1 MTTKIIE
8 QYINHNGSW
17 VPYEPMIKRN
27 GIFESPENLW
37 VKYNGEHIN
46 NTWAVDFNVKG
57 REKHEL
63 IFRPKVGD
71 FVYSDKTWST
81 NLSETK
87 TCVGV
92 ITDVRSKDFDFIALQ
107 NVQSDY
113 WSSTNSLIPDVT
125 TETNTSLALCD
136 FAGKTN
142 SQNIILTK
150 PTEDTA
156 AHKCA
161 AYSTEGF
168 GAGSW
173 FLPSCGQWNVAR
185 LNRTIINGSI
195 SIAGGAIIGS
205 TIFWTSTQYN
215 KQAAWSAYWGDS
227 APSGYAKTNPCNS
240 RPFCTYE
247 YNPVPNGVYIYDKDD
262 NRYTKEEWALSG
274 KGTSD
279 VCGIGISTDTNSFMV
294 STAISAQSYPFGGRD
309 TLIPN
314 VPLLSSGIPISNLS
328 KATHGFIY
336 TDVII
341 SALGIDNALAAKYAK
356 TYAFGNGQSGYLPSF
371 GEVNILYSYR
381 TQVEEI
387 LRTLGL
393 YLWGSQYIQT
403 CTQFGPTNNAALYWQ
418 DGKSLQPVKNS
429 SFKVLPFTFL
439 PFQGSTEEGIYI
451 LDTDN
456 SLVTRSNWS
465 IENNNKAVGVVV
477 LLSKCQFVIAPTDNS
492 STQIW
497 SKGGAQD
504 VVPGV
509 TTTTEPLM
517 ARTTDYRGA
526 QNSSAIVAQYGN
538 TSDYAAG
545 WCQSFLFKNGERGYL
560 GSCSEWQEAYNNKAE
575 IDTCM
580 SLIGGTAI
588 ATDYYHWTSTQCNSS
603 SSWSMHWNKSDLNKS
618 LKGNV
623 RRVRAFAS
631 FNNKRTQIVQN
642 AKVIPNNSPSK
653 LKPTNESG
661 EATLRLRAG
670 KDSTFYVEHQDYV
683 PYSGIIENLSSDLSK
698 EVVLEQGATVNIT
711 VKENTESGNIVP
723 NALVRIQSE
732 DGVLDYI
739 TETTEGGMISTHLLN
754 GSYTFTIEKDGYSK
768 AVVTKDI
775 LDNINAITFVISKV
789 YNVTANVTKTSEPVP
804 DATVNVWEESQ
815 DSVISQILSEMGCV
829 LFKRTGDK
837 AGTFIRLDENTR
849 LKYFDGSVAKTD
861 GTEGDVMVYLPEYYY
876 HYENLGGAKFAYRFS
891 RVNLG
896 EDWIHVPA
904 SLIGAYKGY
913 VSSKK
918 LYSRSGVTPKGD
930 ISFNNATTYSESRG
944 TGYQIIDYYQHC
956 QIAMLFYA
964 KYRNR
969 HSQAVLGI
977 GGAEYNTK
985 TGGTDAL
992 GNRDTEKASSGWVNF
1007 RGIEGVFG
1015 GLEEYVKGV
1024 IINNNV
1030 WSITNLDN
1038 SVRTVK
1044 AYSSMGYISHIQAE
1058 KGPFFDV
1065 IPTSIQSQEQLGENY
1080 CAYYY
1085 TLGSEEIILSRSGA
1099 HAVEGNG
1106 SIAYTYANDTTTSIS
1121 YTKGSRL
1128 AFRGELTESKDVNSF
1143 KEIIAV

>member
-27 GIFESPENLW
+27 GVFESPENLW

-46 NTWAVDFNVKG
+46 NTWAVNFTVKG
-57 REKHEL
+57 NEKQEW
-63 IFRPKVGD
+63 IFRPKIGD
-71 FVYSDKTWST
+71 FVYSDKTWSSI
-81 NLSETK
+81 LSETK

-107 NVQSDY
+107 QTGDAV
-113 WSSTNSLIPDVT
+113 WATSSSIADVT
-125 TETNTSLALCD
+125 TETNISLAICD

-142 SQNIILTK
+142 SQNIILAK
-150 PTEDTA
+150 PAENTA

-168 GAGSW
+168 SAGSW
-173 FLPSCGQWNVAR
+173 FLPSCGQWNVFQ
-185 LNRTIINGSI
+185 LNKTKINASI
-195 SIAGGAIIGS
+195 SAAGGIIVS
-205 TIFWTSTQYN
+205 DETEYWTSTQYDADRSWTFDGGVLRVLV
-215 KQAAWSAYWGDS
+215 KRGLRSS
-227 APSGYAKTNPCNS
+227 H
-240 RPFCTYE
+240 PFCTYK
-247 YNPVPNGVYIYDKDD
+247 YNPVPNGVYIYDKDN
-262 NRYTKEEWALSG
+262 NRYTKEEWALSS
-274 KGTSD
+274 KEISD

-294 STAISAQSYPFGGRD
+294 STNKSGVNYAFGGQG
-309 TLIPN
+309 TLISN
-314 VPLLSSGIPISNLS
+314 VPMLDTDTTQNIYI
-328 KATHGFIY
+328 ATHGFIY

-341 SALGIDNALAAKYAK
+341 SQLGTGNAPAEEYAK
-356 TYAFGNGQSGYLPSF
+356 TYVFGNGQRGYLPSF
-371 GEVNILYSYR
+371 GELTTLYSYK

-387 LRTLGL
+387 LHTLGL
-393 YLWGSQYIQT
+393 SLWGDVSIQT
-403 CTQFGPTNNAALYWQ
+403 CTQQGASVSSTLYWPNGNYSGL
-418 DGKSLQPVKNS
+418 GKNDATS
-429 SFKVLPFTFL
+429 SVLPFTFL
-439 PFQGSTEEGIYI
+439 PFQGSTEGIYI

-456 SLVTRSNWS
+456 SLITRSNWS

-477 LLSKCQFVIAPTDNS
+477 LLSKCQFVIAPTDSS

-509 TTTTEPLM
+509 TTTTEPVM

-526 QNSSAIVAQYGN
+526 QNSSAIVAQYGD

-545 WCQSFLFKNGERGYL
+545 WCQNFLFKNGERGYL

-588 ATDYYHWTSTQCNSS
+588 ATDYYWTSTQCNSS
-603 SSWSMHWNKSDLNKS
+603 SSWSMHWNKSDLYKS
-618 LKGNV
+618 LKSNV
-623 RRVRAFAS
+623 RRVRAFAPL
-631 FNNKRTQIVQN
+631 NNKRTQIVQN
-642 AKVIPNNSPSK
+642 AKIIPNNSPSK

-698 EVVLEQGATVNIT
+698 EVVLEQGVTVNIT
-711 VKENTESGNIVP
+711 VKENTESGNVVP

-732 DGVLDYI
+732 DGILDYI

-876 HYENLGGAKFAYRFS
+876 RYENLGGTKFAYRFS

-930 ISFNNATTYSESRG
+930 ISFNNATTYSEARG

-1085 TLGSEEIILSRSGA
+1085 TMGSEEIILSRSGA

-1106 SIAYTYANDTTTSIS
+1106 SIAYTYANDSTTSTS

>member
-27 GIFESPENLW
+27 GVFESPENLW

-46 NTWAVDFNVKG
+46 NTWAVNFTVKG
-57 REKHEL
+57 NEKQEW
-63 IFRPKVGD
+63 IFRPKIGD
-71 FVYSDKTWST
+71 FVYSDKTWSSI
-81 NLSETK
+81 LSETK

-107 NVQSDY
+107 QAGDAV
-113 WSSTNSLIPDVT
+113 WATSSSIADVT
-125 TETNTSLALCD
+125 TETNISLAICD

-142 SQNIILTK
+142 SQNIILAK
-150 PTEDTA
+150 PAENTA

-168 GAGSW
+168 SAGSW
-173 FLPSCGQWNVAR
+173 FLPSCGQWNVFQ
-185 LNRTIINGSI
+185 LNKTKINASI
-195 SIAGGAIIGS
+195 SAAGGIIVS
-205 TIFWTSTQYN
+205 DETEYWTSTQYD
-215 KQAAWSAYWGDS
+215 ADRSWTFDG
-227 APSGYAKTNPCNS
+227 GVLRVLAKRGLRS
-240 RPFCTYE
+240 SHPFCTYK
-247 YNPVPNGVYIYDKDD
+247 YNPVPNGVYIYDKDN
-262 NRYTKEEWALSG
+262 NRYTKEEWALSS
-274 KGTSD
+274 KEISD

-294 STAISAQSYPFGGRD
+294 STNKSGVNYAFGGQG
-309 TLIPN
+309 TLISN
-314 VPLLSSGIPISNLS
+314 VPMLDTDTTQNIYI
-328 KATHGFIY
+328 ATHGFIY

-341 SALGIDNALAAKYAK
+341 SQLGTGNAPAEEYAK
-356 TYAFGNGQSGYLPSF
+356 TYVFGNGQRGYLPSF
-371 GEVNILYSYR
+371 GELTTLYSYK

-387 LRTLGL
+387 LHTLGL
-393 YLWGSQYIQT
+393 SLWGDVSIQT
-403 CTQFGPTNNAALYWQ
+403 CTQQGASVSATLYWPNGNYSGL
-418 DGKSLQPVKNS
+418 GKNDANS
-429 SFKVLPFTFL
+429 SVLPFTFL
-439 PFQGSTEEGIYI
+439 PFQGSTEGIYI

-456 SLVTRSNWS
+456 SLITRSNWS

-477 LLSKCQFVIAPTDNS
+477 LLSKCQFVIAPTDSS

-509 TTTTEPLM
+509 TTTTEPVM

-526 QNSSAIVAQYGN
+526 QNSSAIVAQYGD

-588 ATDYYHWTSTQCNSS
+588 ATEYYWTSTQCNSS
-603 SSWSMHWNKSDLNKS
+603 SSWSMHWTKSDLHKS
-618 LKGNV
+618 LKSNV
-623 RRVRAFAS
+623 RRVRAFAPL
-631 FNNKRTQIVQN
+631 NNKRTQIVQN
-642 AKVIPNNSPSK
+642 AKIIPNNSPSK

-698 EVVLEQGATVNIT
+698 EVVLEQGVTVNIT
-711 VKENTESGNIVP
+711 VKENTESGNTIP

-876 HYENLGGAKFAYRFS
+876 RYENLGGTKFAYRFS

-930 ISFNNATTYSESRG
+930 ISFNNATTYSEARG

-1085 TLGSEEIILSRSGA
+1085 TMGSEEIILSRSGA

-1106 SIAYTYANDTTTSIS
+1106 SIAYTYANDSTTSTS

>member
-27 GIFESPENLW
+27 GVFESPENLW

-46 NTWAVDFNVKG
+46 NTWAVNFTVKG
-57 REKHEL
+57 NEKQEW
-63 IFRPKVGD
+63 IFRPKIGD
-71 FVYSDKTWST
+71 FVYSDKTWSSI
-81 NLSETK
+81 LSETK

-107 NVQSDY
+107 QTGDAV
-113 WSSTNSLIPDVT
+113 WATSSSIADVT
-125 TETNTSLALCD
+125 TETNISLAICD

-142 SQNIILTK
+142 SQNIILAK
-150 PTEDTA
+150 PAENTA

-168 GAGSW
+168 SAGSW
-173 FLPSCGQWNVAR
+173 FLPSCGQWNVFQ
-185 LNRTIINGSI
+185 LNKTKINASI
-195 SIAGGAIIGS
+195 SAAGGIIVS
-205 TIFWTSTQYN
+205 DETEYWTSTQYDAD
-215 KQAAWSAYWGDS
+215 KSWTFDGGVLRVLVKRGLRSS
-227 APSGYAKTNPCNS
+227 H
-240 RPFCTYE
+240 PFCTYK
-247 YNPVPNGVYIYDKDD
+247 YNPVPNGVYIYDKDN
-262 NRYTKEEWALSG
+262 NRYTKEEWALSS
-274 KGTSD
+274 KEISD

-294 STAISAQSYPFGGRD
+294 STNKSGVNYAFGGQG
-309 TLIPN
+309 TLISN
-314 VPLLSSGIPISNLS
+314 VPMLDTDATQNIYI
-328 KATHGFIY
+328 ATHGFIY

-341 SALGIDNALAAKYAK
+341 SQLGTGNAPAEEYAK
-356 TYAFGNGQSGYLPSF
+356 TYVFGNGQRGYLPSF
-371 GEVNILYSYR
+371 GELTTLYSYK

-387 LRTLGL
+387 LHTLGL
-393 YLWGSQYIQT
+393 SLWGDISIQT
-403 CTQFGPTNNAALYWQ
+403 CTQQGASVSATLYWPNGNYSGL
-418 DGKSLQPVKNS
+418 GKNDANS
-429 SFKVLPFTFL
+429 SVLPFTFL
-439 PFQGSTEEGIYI
+439 PFQGSTEGIYI

-456 SLVTRSNWS
+456 SLITRSNWS

-477 LLSKCQFVIAPTDNS
+477 LLSKCQFVIAPTDSS

-509 TTTTEPLM
+509 TTTTEPVM

-526 QNSSAIVAQYGN
+526 QNSSAIVAQYGD

-588 ATDYYHWTSTQCNSS
+588 ATDYYWTSTQCDSS
-603 SSWSMHWNKSDLNKS
+603 SSWSMHWNKSDLHKS
-618 LKGNV
+618 LKSNV
-623 RRVRAFAS
+623 RRVRAFAPL
-631 FNNKRTQIVQN
+631 NNKRTQIVQN
-642 AKVIPNNSPSK
+642 AKIIPNNSPSK

-698 EVVLEQGATVNIT
+698 EVVLEQGVTVNIT
-711 VKENTESGNIVP
+711 VKENTESGNTIP

-789 YNVTANVTKTSEPVP
+789 YNITANVTKTSEPVP

-876 HYENLGGAKFAYRFS
+876 RYENLGGTKFAYRFS

-896 EDWIHVPA
+896 EDWVHVPA
-904 SLIGAYKGY
+904 SLVGAYKGY
-913 VSSKK
+913 VSSNK

-930 ISFNNATTYSESRG
+930 ISFNNATTYSEARG

-1085 TLGSEEIILSRSGA
+1085 TMGSEEIILSRSGA

-1106 SIAYTYANDTTTSIS
+1106 SIAYTYANDSTTSTS

>member
-27 GIFESPENLW
+27 GVFESPENLW

-46 NTWAVDFNVKG
+46 NTWAVNFTVKG
-57 REKHEL
+57 NEKQEW
-63 IFRPKVGD
+63 IFRPKIGD
-71 FVYSDKTWST
+71 FVYSDKTWSSI
-81 NLSETK
+81 LSETK

-107 NVQSDY
+107 QTGDAV
-113 WSSTNSLIPDVT
+113 WATSSSIADVT
-125 TETNTSLALCD
+125 TETNISLAICD

-142 SQNIILTK
+142 SQNIILAK
-150 PTEDTA
+150 PAENTA

-168 GAGSW
+168 SAGSW
-173 FLPSCGQWNVAR
+173 FLPSCGQWNVFQ
-185 LNRTIINGSI
+185 LNKTKINASI
-195 SIAGGAIIGS
+195 SAAGGIIVS
-205 TIFWTSTQYN
+205 DETEYWTSTQYDADRSWTFDGGVLRVLV
-215 KQAAWSAYWGDS
+215 KRGLRSS
-227 APSGYAKTNPCNS
+227 H
-240 RPFCTYE
+240 PFCTYK
-247 YNPVPNGVYIYDKDD
+247 YNPVPNGVYIYDKDN
-262 NRYTKEEWALSG
+262 NRYTKEEWALSS
-274 KGTSD
+274 KEISD

-294 STAISAQSYPFGGRD
+294 STNKSGVNYAFGGQG
-309 TLIPN
+309 TLISN
-314 VPLLSSGIPISNLS
+314 VPMLDTDTIQNIYI
-328 KATHGFIY
+328 ATHGFIY

-341 SALGIDNALAAKYAK
+341 SQLGTGNAPAEEYAK
-356 TYAFGNGQSGYLPSF
+356 TYVFGNGQRGYLPSF
-371 GEVNILYSYR
+371 GELTTLYSYK

-387 LRTLGL
+387 LHTLGL
-393 YLWGSQYIQT
+393 SLWGDVSIQT
-403 CTQFGPTNNAALYWQ
+403 CTQQGASVSSTLYWPNGNYSGV
-418 DGKSLQPVKNS
+418 GKNDATS
-429 SFKVLPFTFL
+429 SVLPFTFL
-439 PFQGSTEEGIYI
+439 PFQGSTEGIYI

-456 SLVTRSNWS
+456 SLITRSNWS

-477 LLSKCQFVIAPTDNS
+477 LLSKCQFVIAPTDSS

-509 TTTTEPLM
+509 TTTTEPVM

-526 QNSSAIVAQYGN
+526 QNSSAIVAQYGD

-588 ATDYYHWTSTQCNSS
+588 ATDYYWTSTQCNSS
-603 SSWSMHWNKSDLNKS
+603 SSWSMHWTKSDLHKS
-618 LKGNV
+618 LKSNV
-623 RRVRAFAS
+623 RRVRAFAPL
-631 FNNKRTQIVQN
+631 NNKRTQIVQN
-642 AKVIPNNSPSK
+642 AKIIPNNSPSK

-698 EVVLEQGATVNIT
+698 EVVLEQGVTVNIT
-711 VKENTESGNIVP
+711 VKENTESGNTIP

-789 YNVTANVTKTSEPVP
+789 YNITANVTKTSEPVP

-876 HYENLGGAKFAYRFS
+876 RYENLGGTKFAYRFS

-930 ISFNNATTYSESRG
+930 ISFNNATTYSEARG

-1085 TLGSEEIILSRSGA
+1085 TMGSEEIILSRSGA

-1106 SIAYTYANDTTTSIS
+1106 SIAYTYANDSTTSTS

>member
-27 GIFESPENLW
+27 GVFESPENLW

-46 NTWAVDFNVKG
+46 NTWAVNFTVKG
-57 REKHEL
+57 NEKQEW
-63 IFRPKVGD
+63 IFRPKIGD
-71 FVYSDKTWST
+71 FVYSDKTWSSI
-81 NLSETK
+81 LSETK

-107 NVQSDY
+107 QAGDAV
-113 WSSTNSLIPDVT
+113 WATSSSIADVT
-125 TETNTSLALCD
+125 TETNISLAICD

-142 SQNIILTK
+142 SQNIILAK
-150 PTEDTA
+150 PAENTA

-168 GAGSW
+168 SAGSW
-173 FLPSCGQWNVAR
+173 FLPSCGQWNVFQ
-185 LNRTIINGSI
+185 LNKTKINASI
-195 SIAGGAIIGS
+195 SAAGGIIVS
-205 TIFWTSTQYN
+205 DETEYWTSTQYDADRSWTFDGGVLRVLT
-215 KQAAWSAYWGDS
+215 KRGLRSS
-227 APSGYAKTNPCNS
+227 H
-240 RPFCTYE
+240 PFCTYK
-247 YNPVPNGVYIYDKDD
+247 YNPVPNGVYIYDKDN
-262 NRYTKEEWALSG
+262 NRYTKEEWALSS
-274 KGTSD
+274 KEISD

-294 STAISAQSYPFGGRD
+294 STNKSGVNYAFGGQG
-309 TLIPN
+309 TLISN
-314 VPLLSSGIPISNLS
+314 VPMLDTDTTQNIYI
-328 KATHGFIY
+328 ATHGFIY

-341 SALGIDNALAAKYAK
+341 SQLGTGNAPAEEYAK
-356 TYAFGNGQSGYLPSF
+356 TYVFGNGQRGYLPSF
-371 GEVNILYSYR
+371 GELTTLYSYK

-387 LRTLGL
+387 LHTLGL
-393 YLWGSQYIQT
+393 SLWGDVSIQT
-403 CTQFGPTNNAALYWQ
+403 CTQQGASISATLYWPNGNYSGL
-418 DGKSLQPVKNS
+418 GKNDANS
-429 SFKVLPFTFL
+429 SVLPFTFL
-439 PFQGSTEEGIYI
+439 PFQGSTEGIYI

-456 SLVTRSNWS
+456 SLITRSNWS

-477 LLSKCQFVIAPTDNS
+477 LLSKCQFVIAPTDSS

-509 TTTTEPLM
+509 TTTTEPVM

-526 QNSSAIVAQYGN
+526 QNSSAIVAQYGD

-588 ATDYYHWTSTQCNSS
+588 ATEYYWTSTQCNSS
-603 SSWSMHWNKSDLNKS
+603 SSWSMHWTKSDLHKS
-618 LKGNV
+618 LKSNV
-623 RRVRAFAS
+623 RRVRAFAPL
-631 FNNKRTQIVQN
+631 NNKRTQIVQN
-642 AKVIPNNSPSK
+642 AKIIPNNSPSK

-698 EVVLEQGATVNIT
+698 EVVLEQGVTVNIT
-711 VKENTESGNIVP
+711 VKENTESGNTIP

-775 LDNINAITFVISKV
+775 LDNINAIISKV

-876 HYENLGGAKFAYRFS
+876 RYENLGGTKFAYRFS

-930 ISFNNATTYSESRG
+930 ISFNNATTYSEARG

-1085 TLGSEEIILSRSGA
+1085 TIGSEEIILSRSGA

-1106 SIAYTYANDTTTSIS
+1106 SIAYTYANDSTTSTS

>member
-27 GIFESPENLW
+27 GVFESPENLW

-46 NTWAVDFNVKG
+46 NTWAVNFTVKG
-57 REKHEL
+57 NEKQEW
-63 IFRPKVGD
+63 IFRPKIGD
-71 FVYSDKTWST
+71 FVYSDKTWSSI
-81 NLSETK
+81 LSETK

-107 NVQSDY
+107 QTGDAV
-113 WSSTNSLIPDVT
+113 WATSSSIADVT
-125 TETNTSLALCD
+125 TETNISLAICD

-142 SQNIILTK
+142 SQNIILAK
-150 PTEDTA
+150 PAENTA

-168 GAGSW
+168 SAGSW
-173 FLPSCGQWNVAR
+173 FLPSCGQWNVFQ
-185 LNRTIINGSI
+185 LNKTKINASI
-195 SIAGGAIIGS
+195 SAAGGIIVS
-205 TIFWTSTQYN
+205 DETEYWTSTQYDADRSWTFDGGVLRVLV
-215 KQAAWSAYWGDS
+215 KRGLRSS
-227 APSGYAKTNPCNS
+227 H
-240 RPFCTYE
+240 PFCTYK
-247 YNPVPNGVYIYDKDD
+247 YNPVPNGVYIYDKDN
-262 NRYTKEEWALSG
+262 NRYTKEEWALSS
-274 KGTSD
+274 KEISD

-294 STAISAQSYPFGGRD
+294 STNKSGVNYAFGGQG
-309 TLIPN
+309 TLISN
-314 VPLLSSGIPISNLS
+314 VPMLDTDTTQNIYI
-328 KATHGFIY
+328 ATHGFIY

-341 SALGIDNALAAKYAK
+341 SQLGTGNAPAEEYAK
-356 TYAFGNGQSGYLPSF
+356 TYVFGNGQRGYLPSF
-371 GEVNILYSYR
+371 GELTTLYSYK

-387 LRTLGL
+387 LHTLGL
-393 YLWGSQYIQT
+393 SLWGDVSIQT
-403 CTQFGPTNNAALYWQ
+403 CTQQGASVSATLYWPNGNYSGL
-418 DGKSLQPVKNS
+418 GKNDATS
-429 SFKVLPFTFL
+429 SVLPFTFL
-439 PFQGSTEEGIYI
+439 PFQGSTEGIYI

-456 SLVTRSNWS
+456 SLITRSNWS

-477 LLSKCQFVIAPTDNS
+477 LLSKCQFVIAPTDSS

-509 TTTTEPLM
+509 TTTTEPVM

-526 QNSSAIVAQYGN
+526 QNSSAIVAQYGD

-545 WCQSFLFKNGERGYL
+545 WCQNFLFKNGERGYL

-588 ATDYYHWTSTQCNSS
+588 ATDYYWTSTQCNSS
-603 SSWSMHWNKSDLNKS
+603 SSWSMHWNKSDLYKS
-618 LKGNV
+618 LKSNV
-623 RRVRAFAS
+623 RRVRAFAPL
-631 FNNKRTQIVQN
+631 NNKRTQIVQN
-642 AKVIPNNSPSK
+642 AKIIPNNSPSK

-683 PYSGIIENLSSDLSK
+683 PYSGIIENLSSLSK
-698 EVVLEQGATVNIT
+698 EVVLEQGVTVNIT
-711 VKENTESGNIVP
+711 VKENTESGNVVP

-732 DGVLDYI
+732 DGILDYI

-876 HYENLGGAKFAYRFS
+876 RYENLGGTKFAYRFS

-930 ISFNNATTYSESRG
+930 ISFNNATTYSEARG

-1085 TLGSEEIILSRSGA
+1085 TMGSEEIILSRSGA

-1106 SIAYTYANDTTTSIS
+1106 SIAYTYANDSTTSTS

>member
-27 GIFESPENLW
+27 GVFESPENLW

-46 NTWAVDFNVKG
+46 NTWAVNFTVKG
-57 REKHEL
+57 NEKQEW
-63 IFRPKVGD
+63 IFRPKIGD
-71 FVYSDKTWST
+71 FVYSDKTWSSI
-81 NLSETK
+81 LSETK

-107 NVQSDY
+107 QTGYAV
-113 WSSTNSLIPDVT
+113 WATSSSIADVT
-125 TETNTSLALCD
+125 TETNISLAICD

-142 SQNIILTK
+142 SQNIILAK
-150 PTEDTA
+150 PAENTA

-168 GAGSW
+168 SAGSW
-173 FLPSCGQWNVAR
+173 FLPSCGQWKVFQ
-185 LNRTIINGSI
+185 LNKTKINASI
-195 SIAGGAIIGS
+195 SAAGGIIVS
-205 TIFWTSTQYN
+205 DETEYWTSTQYDADRSWTFDGGVLRVLV
-215 KQAAWSAYWGDS
+215 K
-227 APSGYAKTNPCNS
+227 SGLRS
-240 RPFCTYE
+240 SHPFCTYK
-247 YNPVPNGVYIYDKDD
+247 YNPVPNGVYIYDKDN
-262 NRYTKEEWALSG
+262 NRYTKEEWALSS
-274 KGTSD
+274 KEISD

-294 STAISAQSYPFGGRD
+294 STNKSGVNYAFGGQG
-309 TLIPN
+309 TLISN
-314 VPLLSSGIPISNLS
+314 VPMLDIDTTQNIYI
-328 KATHGFIY
+328 ATHGFIY

-341 SALGIDNALAAKYAK
+341 SQLGTGNAPAEEYAK
-356 TYAFGNGQSGYLPSF
+356 TYVFGNGQRGYLPSF
-371 GEVNILYSYR
+371 GELTTLYSYK

-387 LRTLGL
+387 LHTLGL
-393 YLWGSQYIQT
+393 SLWGDVSIQT
-403 CTQFGPTNNAALYWQ
+403 CTQQGASVSATLYWPNGNYSGL
-418 DGKSLQPVKNS
+418 GKNDANS
-429 SFKVLPFTFL
+429 SVLPFTFL
-439 PFQGSTEEGIYI
+439 PFQGSIEGIYI

-456 SLVTRSNWS
+456 SLITRSNWS

-477 LLSKCQFVIAPTDNS
+477 LLSKCQFVIAPTDSS

-509 TTTTEPLM
+509 TTTTEPVM

-526 QNSSAIVAQYGN
+526 QNSSAIVAQYGD

-545 WCQSFLFKNGERGYL
+545 WCQNFLFKNGERGYL

-588 ATDYYHWTSTQCNSS
+588 ATYYYWTSTQCDSS
-603 SSWSMHWNKSDLNKS
+603 SSWSMHWNKSDLHKS
-618 LKGNV
+618 LKSSV
-623 RRVRAFAS
+623 RRVRAFAPL
-631 FNNKRTQIVQN
+631 NNKRTQIVQN
-642 AKVIPNNSPSK
+642 AKIIPNNSPSK

-698 EVVLEQGATVNIT
+698 EVILEQGATVNIT
-711 VKENTESGNIVP
+711 VKENTESGNVVP

-732 DGVLDYI
+732 DGILDYI

-876 HYENLGGAKFAYRFS
+876 RYENLGGTKFAYRFS

-930 ISFNNATTYSESRG
+930 ISFNNATTYSEARG

-1044 AYSSMGYISHIQAE
+1044 ACSSMGYISRIRAE

-1065 IPTSIQSQEQLGENY
+1065 IPTSIQSQEQLGRNY

-1085 TLGSEEIILSRSGA
+1085 TMGSEEIILSRSGA

-1106 SIAYTYANDTTTSIS
+1106 SIAYTYANDSTTSTS

>member
-27 GIFESPENLW
+27 GVFESPENLW

-46 NTWAVDFNVKG
+46 NTWAVNFTVKG
-57 REKHEL
+57 NEKQEW
-63 IFRPKVGD
+63 IFRPKIGD
-71 FVYSDKTWST
+71 FVYSDKTWSSI
-81 NLSETK
+81 LSETK

-107 NVQSDY
+107 QTGDAV
-113 WSSTNSLIPDVT
+113 WATSSSIADVT
-125 TETNTSLALCD
+125 TETNISLAICD

-142 SQNIILTK
+142 SQNIILAK
-150 PTEDTA
+150 PAENTA

-168 GAGSW
+168 SAGSW
-173 FLPSCGQWNVAR
+173 FLPSCGQWNVFQ
-185 LNRTIINGSI
+185 LNKTKINASI
-195 SIAGGAIIGS
+195 SAAGGIIVS
-205 TIFWTSTQYN
+205 DETEYWTSTQYD
-215 KQAAWSAYWGDS
+215 ADRSWTFDG
-227 APSGYAKTNPCNS
+227 GVLRVLAKHGLRS
-240 RPFCTYE
+240 SHPFCTYK
-247 YNPVPNGVYIYDKDD
+247 YNPVPNGVYIYDKDN
-262 NRYTKEEWALSG
+262 NRYTKEEWALSS
-274 KGTSD
+274 KEISD

-294 STAISAQSYPFGGRD
+294 STNKSGVNYAFGGQG
-309 TLIPN
+309 TLISN
-314 VPLLSSGIPISNLS
+314 VPMLDTDTTQNIYI
-328 KATHGFIY
+328 ATHGFIY

-341 SALGIDNALAAKYAK
+341 SQLGTGNAPAEEYAK
-356 TYAFGNGQSGYLPSF
+356 TYVFGNGQRGYLPSF
-371 GEVNILYSYR
+371 GELTTLYSYK

-387 LRTLGL
+387 LHTLGL
-393 YLWGSQYIQT
+393 SLWGDISIQT
-403 CTQFGPTNNAALYWQ
+403 CTQQGASVSTTLYWPNGNYSGL
-418 DGKSLQPVKNS
+418 GKNDANS
-429 SFKVLPFTFL
+429 SVLPFTFL
-439 PFQGSTEEGIYI
+439 PFQGSTEGIYI

-456 SLVTRSNWS
+456 SLITRSNWS

-477 LLSKCQFVIAPTDNS
+477 LLSKCQFVIAPTDSS

-509 TTTTEPLM
+509 TTTTEPVM

-526 QNSSAIVAQYGN
+526 QNSSAIVAQYGD

-588 ATDYYHWTSTQCNSS
+588 ATGYYWTSTQCNSS
-603 SSWSMHWNKSDLNKS
+603 SSWSMHWNKSDLHKS
-618 LKGNV
+618 LKSDV
-623 RRVRAFAS
+623 RRVRAFAPL
-631 FNNKRTQIVQN
+631 NNKRTQIVQN
-642 AKVIPNNSPSK
+642 AKIIPNNSPSK

-698 EVVLEQGATVNIT
+698 EVVLEQGVTVNIT
-711 VKENTESGNIVP
+711 VKENTESGNTIP

-789 YNVTANVTKTSEPVP
+789 YNITANVTKTSEPVP

-876 HYENLGGAKFAYRFS
+876 RYENLGGTKFAYRFS

-896 EDWIHVPA
+896 EDWVHVPA
-904 SLIGAYKGY
+904 SLVGAYKGY

-930 ISFNNATTYSESRG
+930 ISFNNATTYSEARG

-1065 IPTSIQSQEQLGENY
+1065 IPTSIQSQEQLGKNY

>member
-27 GIFESPENLW
+27 GVFESPENLW

-46 NTWAVDFNVKG
+46 NTWAVNFTVKG
-57 REKHEL
+57 NEKQEW
-63 IFRPKVGD
+63 IFRPKIGD
-71 FVYSDKTWST
+71 FVYSDKTWSSI
-81 NLSETK
+81 LSETK
-87 TCVGV
+87 TCIGV

-107 NVQSDY
+107 QTGDAV
-113 WSSTNSLIPDVT
+113 WATSSSIADVT
-125 TETNTSLALCD
+125 TETNISLAICD

-142 SQNIILTK
+142 SQNIILAK
-150 PTEDTA
+150 PAENTA

-168 GAGSW
+168 SAGSW
-173 FLPSCGQWNVAR
+173 FLPSCGQWNVFQ
-185 LNRTIINGSI
+185 LNKTKINASI
-195 SIAGGAIIGS
+195 SAAGGIIVS
-205 TIFWTSTQYN
+205 DETEYWTSTQYD
-215 KQAAWSAYWGDS
+215 ADRSWTFDG
-227 APSGYAKTNPCNS
+227 GVLRVLAKRGLRS
-240 RPFCTYE
+240 SHPFCTYK
-247 YNPVPNGVYIYDKDD
+247 YNPVPNGVYIYDKDN
-262 NRYTKEEWALSG
+262 NRYTKEEWALSS
-274 KGTSD
+274 KEISD

-294 STAISAQSYPFGGRD
+294 STNKSGVNYAFGGQG
-309 TLIPN
+309 TLISN
-314 VPLLSSGIPISNLS
+314 VPMLGTDTTQNIYI
-328 KATHGFIY
+328 ATHGFIY

-341 SALGIDNALAAKYAK
+341 SQLGTGNAPAEEYAK
-356 TYAFGNGQSGYLPSF
+356 TYVFGNGQRGYLPSF
-371 GEVNILYSYR
+371 GELTTLYSYK

-387 LRTLGL
+387 LHTLGL
-393 YLWGSQYIQT
+393 SLWGDISIQT
-403 CTQFGPTNNAALYWQ
+403 CTQQGASVSTTLYWP
-418 DGKSLQPVKNS
+418 DGNYSGLGKNDANS
-429 SFKVLPFTFL
+429 SVLPFTFL
-439 PFQGSTEEGIYI
+439 PFQGSTEGIYI

-456 SLVTRSNWS
+456 SLITRSNWS

-477 LLSKCQFVIAPTDNS
+477 LLSKCQFVIAPTDSS

-509 TTTTEPLM
+509 TTTTEPVM

-526 QNSSAIVAQYGN
+526 QNSSAIVAQYGD

-588 ATDYYHWTSTQCNSS
+588 ATDYYWTSTQCNSS
-603 SSWSMHWNKSDLNKS
+603 SSWSMHWTKSDLHKS
-618 LKGNV
+618 LKSNV
-623 RRVRAFAS
+623 RRVRAFAPL
-631 FNNKRTQIVQN
+631 NNKRTQIVQN
-642 AKVIPNNSPSK
+642 AKIIPNNSPSK

-698 EVVLEQGATVNIT
+698 EVVLEQGVTVNIT
-711 VKENTESGNIVP
+711 VKENTESGNTIP

-789 YNVTANVTKTSEPVP
+789 YNITANVTKTSEPVP

-876 HYENLGGAKFAYRFS
+876 RYENLGGTKFAYRFS

-896 EDWIHVPA
+896 EDWVHVPA
-904 SLIGAYKGY
+904 SLVGAYKGY

-930 ISFNNATTYSESRG
+930 ISFNNATTYSEARG

-1065 IPTSIQSQEQLGENY
+1065 IPTSIQSQEQLGKNY

>member
-27 GIFESPENLW
+27 GVFESPENLW

-46 NTWAVDFNVKG
+46 NTWAVNFTVKG
-57 REKHEL
+57 NEKQEW
-63 IFRPKVGD
+63 IFRPKIGD
-71 FVYSDKTWST
+71 FVYSDKTWSSI
-81 NLSETK
+81 LSETK

-107 NVQSDY
+107 QAGDAV
-113 WSSTNSLIPDVT
+113 WATSSSIADVT
-125 TETNTSLALCD
+125 TETNISLAICD

-142 SQNIILTK
+142 SQNIILAK
-150 PTEDTA
+150 PAENTA

-168 GAGSW
+168 SAGSW
-173 FLPSCGQWNVAR
+173 FLPSCGQWNVFQ
-185 LNRTIINGSI
+185 LNKTKINASI
-195 SIAGGAIIGS
+195 SAAGGIIVS
-205 TIFWTSTQYN
+205 DETEYWTSTQYD
-215 KQAAWSAYWGDS
+215 ADRSWTFDG
-227 APSGYAKTNPCNS
+227 GVLRVLAKRGLRS
-240 RPFCTYE
+240 FHPFCTYK
-247 YNPVPNGVYIYDKDD
+247 YNPVPNGVYIYDKDN
-262 NRYTKEEWALSG
+262 NRYTKEEWALSS
-274 KGTSD
+274 KEISD

-294 STAISAQSYPFGGRD
+294 STNKSGVNYAFGGQG
-309 TLIPN
+309 TLISN
-314 VPLLSSGIPISNLS
+314 VPMLDTNTTQNIYI
-328 KATHGFIY
+328 ATHGFIY

-341 SALGIDNALAAKYAK
+341 SQLGTGNAPAEEYAK
-356 TYAFGNGQSGYLPSF
+356 TYVFGNGQRGYLPSF
-371 GEVNILYSYR
+371 GELTTLYSYK

-387 LRTLGL
+387 LHTLGL
-393 YLWGSQYIQT
+393 SLWGDVSIQT
-403 CTQFGPTNNAALYWQ
+403 CTQQGVSVSATLYWPNGNYSGL
-418 DGKSLQPVKNS
+418 GKNGANS
-429 SFKVLPFTFL
+429 SVLPFTFL
-439 PFQGSTEEGIYI
+439 PFQGSTEGIYI

-456 SLVTRSNWS
+456 SLITRSNWS

-477 LLSKCQFVIAPTDNS
+477 LLSKCQFVIAPTDSS

-509 TTTTEPLM
+509 TTTTEPVM

-526 QNSSAIVAQYGN
+526 QNSSAIVAQYGD

-588 ATDYYHWTSTQCNSS
+588 ATEYYWTSTQCNSS
-603 SSWSMHWNKSDLNKS
+603 SSWSMHWTKSDLHKS
-618 LKGNV
+618 LKSNV
-623 RRVRAFAS
+623 RRVRAFAPL
-631 FNNKRTQIVQN
+631 NNKRTQIVQN
-642 AKVIPNNSPSK
+642 AKIIPNNSPSK

-698 EVVLEQGATVNIT
+698 EVVLEQGVTVNIT
-711 VKENTESGNIVP
+711 VKENTESGNTIP

-876 HYENLGGAKFAYRFS
+876 RYENLGGTKFAYRFS

-930 ISFNNATTYSESRG
+930 ISFNNATTYSEARG

-1085 TLGSEEIILSRSGA
+1085 TMGSEEIILSRSGA
-1099 HAVEGNG
+1099 HAVEDG
-1106 SIAYTYANDTTTSIS
+1106 SIAYTYANDSTTSTS

>member
-27 GIFESPENLW
+27 GVFESPENLW

-46 NTWAVDFNVKG
+46 NTWAVNFTVKG
-57 REKHEL
+57 NEKQEW
-63 IFRPKVGD
+63 IFRPKIGD
-71 FVYSDKTWST
+71 FVYSDKTWSSI
-81 NLSETK
+81 LSETK

-107 NVQSDY
+107 QTGDAV
-113 WSSTNSLIPDVT
+113 WATSSSIADVT
-125 TETNTSLALCD
+125 TETNISLAICD

-142 SQNIILTK
+142 SQNIILAK
-150 PTEDTA
+150 PAENTA

-168 GAGSW
+168 SAGSW
-173 FLPSCGQWNVAR
+173 FLPSCGQWNVFQ
-185 LNRTIINGSI
+185 LNKTKINASI
-195 SIAGGAIIGS
+195 SAAGGIIVS
-205 TIFWTSTQYN
+205 DETEYWTSTQYD
-215 KQAAWSAYWGDS
+215 ADRSWTFDG
-227 APSGYAKTNPCNS
+227 GVLRVLAKRGLRS
-240 RPFCTYE
+240 SHPFCTYK
-247 YNPVPNGVYIYDKDD
+247 YNPVPNGVYIYDKDN
-262 NRYTKEEWALSG
+262 NRYTKEEWALSS
-274 KGTSD
+274 KEISD

-294 STAISAQSYPFGGRD
+294 STNKSGVNYAFGGQG
-309 TLIPN
+309 TLISN
-314 VPLLSSGIPISNLS
+314 VPMLDTDTTQNIYI
-328 KATHGFIY
+328 ATHGFVY

-341 SALGIDNALAAKYAK
+341 SQLGTGNAPAEEYAK
-356 TYAFGNGQSGYLPSF
+356 TYVFGNGQRGYLPSF
-371 GEVNILYSYR
+371 GELTTLYSYK

-387 LRTLGL
+387 LHTLGL
-393 YLWGSQYIQT
+393 SLWGDVSIQT
-403 CTQFGPTNNAALYWQ
+403 CTQQGASVSSTLYWPNGNYSGV
-418 DGKSLQPVKNS
+418 GKNDATS
-429 SFKVLPFTFL
+429 SVLPFTFL
-439 PFQGSTEEGIYI
+439 PFQGSTEGIYI

-456 SLVTRSNWS
+456 SLITRSNWS

-477 LLSKCQFVIAPTDNS
+477 LLSKCQFVIAPTDSS

-509 TTTTEPLM
+509 TTTTEPVM

-526 QNSSAIVAQYGN
+526 QNSSAIVAQYGD

-588 ATDYYHWTSTQCNSS
+588 ATDYYWTSTQCNSS
-603 SSWSMHWNKSDLNKS
+603 SSWSMHWAKSDLHKS
-618 LKGNV
+618 LKSNV
-623 RRVRAFAS
+623 RRVRAFAPL
-631 FNNKRTQIVQN
+631 NNKRTQIVQN
-642 AKVIPNNSPSK
+642 AKIIPNNSPSK

-698 EVVLEQGATVNIT
+698 EVILEQGATVNIT
-711 VKENTESGNIVP
+711 VKENTESGNVVP

-732 DGVLDYI
+732 DGILDYI

-876 HYENLGGAKFAYRFS
+876 RYENLGGTKFAYRFS

-930 ISFNNATTYSESRG
+930 ISFNNATTYSEARG

-1065 IPTSIQSQEQLGENY
+1065 IPTSIQSQDQLGENY

-1085 TLGSEEIILSRSGA
+1085 TMGSEEIILSRSGA

-1106 SIAYTYANDTTTSIS
+1106 SIAYTYANDSTTSTS

>member
-27 GIFESPENLW
+27 GVFESPENLW

-46 NTWAVDFNVKG
+46 NTWAVNFTVKG
-57 REKHEL
+57 NEKQEW
-63 IFRPKVGD
+63 IFRPKIGD
-71 FVYSDKTWST
+71 FVYSDKTWSSI
-81 NLSETK
+81 LSETK

-107 NVQSDY
+107 QTGDAV
-113 WSSTNSLIPDVT
+113 WATSSSIADVT
-125 TETNTSLALCD
+125 TETNISLAICD

-142 SQNIILTK
+142 SQNIILAK
-150 PTEDTA
+150 PAENTA

-168 GAGSW
+168 SAGSW
-173 FLPSCGQWNVAR
+173 FLPSCGQWNVFQ
-185 LNRTIINGSI
+185 LNKTKINASI
-195 SIAGGAIIGS
+195 SAAGGIIVS
-205 TIFWTSTQYN
+205 DETEYWTSTQYD
-215 KQAAWSAYWGDS
+215 ADRSWTFDG
-227 APSGYAKTNPCNS
+227 GVLRVLAKRGLRS
-240 RPFCTYE
+240 SHPFCTYK
-247 YNPVPNGVYIYDKDD
+247 YNPVPNGVYIYDKDN
-262 NRYTKEEWALSG
+262 NRYTKEEWALSS
-274 KGTSD
+274 KEISD

-294 STAISAQSYPFGGRD
+294 STNKSGVNYAFGGQG
-309 TLIPN
+309 TLISN
-314 VPLLSSGIPISNLS
+314 VPMLDTDTTQNIYI
-328 KATHGFIY
+328 ATHGFVY

-341 SALGIDNALAAKYAK
+341 SQLGTGNAPAEEYAK
-356 TYAFGNGQSGYLPSF
+356 TYVFGNGQRGYLPSF
-371 GEVNILYSYR
+371 GELTTLYSYK

-387 LRTLGL
+387 LHTLGL
-393 YLWGSQYIQT
+393 SLWGDVSIQT
-403 CTQFGPTNNAALYWQ
+403 CTQQGASVSSTLYWPNGNYSGV
-418 DGKSLQPVKNS
+418 GKNDATS
-429 SFKVLPFTFL
+429 SVLPFTFL
-439 PFQGSTEEGIYI
+439 PFQGSTEGIYI

-456 SLVTRSNWS
+456 SLITRSNWS

-477 LLSKCQFVIAPTDNS
+477 LLSKCQFVIAPTDSS

-509 TTTTEPLM
+509 TTTTEPVM

-526 QNSSAIVAQYGN
+526 QNSSAIVAQYGD

-588 ATDYYHWTSTQCNSS
+588 ATDYYWTSTQCNSS
-603 SSWSMHWNKSDLNKS
+603 SSWSMHWTKSDLHKS
-618 LKGNV
+618 LKSNV
-623 RRVRAFAS
+623 RRVRAFAPL
-631 FNNKRTQIVQN
+631 NNKRTQIVQN
-642 AKVIPNNSPSK
+642 AKIIPNNSPSK

-698 EVVLEQGATVNIT
+698 EVILEQGATVNIT
-711 VKENTESGNIVP
+711 VKENTESGNVVP

-732 DGVLDYI
+732 DGILDYI

-876 HYENLGGAKFAYRFS
+876 RYENLGGTKFAYRFS

-896 EDWIHVPA
+896 EDWVHVPA
-904 SLIGAYKGY
+904 SLVGAYKGY

-930 ISFNNATTYSESRG
+930 ISFNNATTYSEARG

>member
-27 GIFESPENLW
+27 GVFESPENLW

-46 NTWAVDFNVKG
+46 NTWAVNFTVKG
-57 REKHEL
+57 NEKQEW
-63 IFRPKVGD
+63 IFRPKIGD
-71 FVYSDKTWST
+71 FVYSDKTWSSI
-81 NLSETK
+81 LSETK

-107 NVQSDY
+107 QTGDAV
-113 WSSTNSLIPDVT
+113 WATSSSIADVT
-125 TETNTSLALCD
+125 TETNISLAICD

-142 SQNIILTK
+142 SQNIILAK
-150 PTEDTA
+150 PAENTA

-168 GAGSW
+168 SAGSW
-173 FLPSCGQWNVAR
+173 FLPSCGQWNVFQ
-185 LNRTIINGSI
+185 LNKTKINASI
-195 SIAGGAIIGS
+195 SAAGGIIVS
-205 TIFWTSTQYN
+205 DETEYWTSTQYDADRSWTFDGGVLRVLV
-215 KQAAWSAYWGDS
+215 KRGLRSS
-227 APSGYAKTNPCNS
+227 H
-240 RPFCTYE
+240 PFCTYK
-247 YNPVPNGVYIYDKDD
+247 YNPVPNGVYIYDKDN
-262 NRYTKEEWALSG
+262 NRYTKEEWALSS
-274 KGTSD
+274 KEISD

-294 STAISAQSYPFGGRD
+294 STNKSGVNYAFGGQG
-309 TLIPN
+309 TLISN
-314 VPLLSSGIPISNLS
+314 VPMLDTDTIQNIYI
-328 KATHGFIY
+328 ATHGFIY

-341 SALGIDNALAAKYAK
+341 SQLGTGNAPAEEYAK
-356 TYAFGNGQSGYLPSF
+356 TYVFGNGQRGYLPSF
-371 GEVNILYSYR
+371 GELTTLYSYK

-387 LRTLGL
+387 LHTLGL
-393 YLWGSQYIQT
+393 SLWGDVSIQT
-403 CTQFGPTNNAALYWQ
+403 CTQQGASVSATLYWPNGNYSGL
-418 DGKSLQPVKNS
+418 GKNDANS
-429 SFKVLPFTFL
+429 SVLPFTFL
-439 PFQGSTEEGIYI
+439 PFQGSTEGIYI

-456 SLVTRSNWS
+456 SLITRSNWS

-477 LLSKCQFVIAPTDNS
+477 LLSKCQFVIAPTDSS

-509 TTTTEPLM
+509 TTTTEPVM

-526 QNSSAIVAQYGN
+526 QNSSAIVAQYGD

-545 WCQSFLFKNGERGYL
+545 WCQNFLFKNGERGYL

-588 ATDYYHWTSTQCNSS
+588 ATGYYWTSTQCDSS
-603 SSWSMHWNKSDLNKS
+603 SSWSMHWNKSDLHKS
-618 LKGNV
+618 LKSNV
-623 RRVRAFAS
+623 RRVRAFAPL
-631 FNNKRTQIVQN
+631 NNKRTQIVQN
-642 AKVIPNNSPSK
+642 AKIIPNNSPSK

-698 EVVLEQGATVNIT
+698 EVILEQGATVNIT
-711 VKENTESGNIVP
+711 VKENTESGNVVP

-732 DGVLDYI
+732 DGILDYI

-876 HYENLGGAKFAYRFS
+876 RYENLGGTKFAYRFS

-930 ISFNNATTYSESRG
+930 ISFNNATTYSEARG

-1085 TLGSEEIILSRSGA
+1085 TMGSEEIILSRSGA

-1106 SIAYTYANDTTTSIS
+1106 SIAYTYANDSTTSTS

>member
-27 GIFESPENLW
+27 GVFESPENLW

-46 NTWAVDFNVKG
+46 NTWAVNFTVKG
-57 REKHEL
+57 NEKQEW
-63 IFRPKVGD
+63 IFRPKIGD
-71 FVYSDKTWST
+71 FVYSDKTWSSI
-81 NLSETK
+81 LSETK

-107 NVQSDY
+107 QTGDAV
-113 WSSTNSLIPDVT
+113 WATSSSIADVT
-125 TETNTSLALCD
+125 TETNISLAICD

-142 SQNIILTK
+142 SQNIILAK
-150 PTEDTA
+150 PAENTA

-168 GAGSW
+168 SAGSW
-173 FLPSCGQWNVAR
+173 FLPSCGQWNVFQ
-185 LNRTIINGSI
+185 LNKTKINASI
-195 SIAGGAIIGS
+195 SAAGGIIVS
-205 TIFWTSTQYN
+205 DETEYWTSTQYDVDRSWTFDGGVLRVLV
-215 KQAAWSAYWGDS
+215 KRGLRSS
-227 APSGYAKTNPCNS
+227 H
-240 RPFCTYE
+240 PFCTYK
-247 YNPVPNGVYIYDKDD
+247 YNPVPNGVYIYDKDN
-262 NRYTKEEWALSG
+262 NRYTKEEWALSS
-274 KGTSD
+274 KEISD
-279 VCGIGISTDTNSFMV
+279 VCGIGISSDTNSFMV
-294 STAISAQSYPFGGRD
+294 STNKSGVNYAFGGQG
-309 TLIPN
+309 TLISN
-314 VPLLSSGIPISNLS
+314 VPMLDTDTTQNIYI
-328 KATHGFIY
+328 ATHGFIY

-341 SALGIDNALAAKYAK
+341 SQLGTGNAPAEEYAK
-356 TYAFGNGQSGYLPSF
+356 TYVFGNGQRGYLPSF
-371 GEVNILYSYR
+371 GELITLYSYK

-387 LRTLGL
+387 LHTLGL
-393 YLWGSQYIQT
+393 SLWGDVSIQT
-403 CTQFGPTNNAALYWQ
+403 CTQQGASVSTTLYWPNGNYSGL
-418 DGKSLQPVKNS
+418 GKNDANS
-429 SFKVLPFTFL
+429 SVLPFTFL
-439 PFQGSTEEGIYI
+439 PFQGSTEGIYI

-456 SLVTRSNWS
+456 SLITRSNWS

-477 LLSKCQFVIAPTDNS
+477 LLSKCQFVIAPTDSS

-509 TTTTEPLM
+509 TTTTEPVM

-526 QNSSAIVAQYGN
+526 QNSSAIVAQYGD

-545 WCQSFLFKNGERGYL
+545 WCQNFLFKNGERGYL
-560 GSCSEWQEAYNNKAE
+560 GSRSEWQEAYNNKAE

-588 ATDYYHWTSTQCNSS
+588 VTDYYWTSTQCNSS
-603 SSWSMHWNKSDLNKS
+603 SSWSMHWNKSDLHKS
-618 LKGNV
+618 LKSNV
-623 RRVRAFAS
+623 RRVRAFAPL
-631 FNNKRTQIVQN
+631 NNKRTQIVQN
-642 AKVIPNNSPSK
+642 AKIIPNNSPSK

-698 EVVLEQGATVNIT
+698 EVILEQGATVNIT
-711 VKENTESGNIVP
+711 VKENTESGNVVP

-732 DGVLDYI
+732 DGILDYI

-1065 IPTSIQSQEQLGENY
+1065 IPTSIQGQEQQGKNY

-1085 TLGSEEIILSRSGA
+1085 TLGSTENILSRSGA

-1106 SIAYTYANDTTTSIS
+1106 SIAYTYANDSTTSTS

>member
-27 GIFESPENLW
+27 GVFESPENLW

-46 NTWAVDFNVKG
+46 NTWAVNFTVKG
-57 REKHEL
+57 NEKQEW
-63 IFRPKVGD
+63 IFRPKIGD
-71 FVYSDKTWST
+71 FVYSDKTWSSI
-81 NLSETK
+81 LSETK

-107 NVQSDY
+107 QTGDAV
-113 WSSTNSLIPDVT
+113 WATSSSIADVT
-125 TETNTSLALCD
+125 TETNISLAICD

-142 SQNIILTK
+142 SQNIILAK
-150 PTEDTA
+150 PAENTA

-168 GAGSW
+168 SAGSW
-173 FLPSCGQWNVAR
+173 FLPSCGQWNVFQ
-185 LNRTIINGSI
+185 LNKTKINASI
-195 SIAGGAIIGS
+195 SAAGGIIVS
-205 TIFWTSTQYN
+205 DETEYWTSTQYD
-215 KQAAWSAYWGDS
+215 ADRSWTFDG
-227 APSGYAKTNPCNS
+227 GVLRVLAKRGLRS
-240 RPFCTYE
+240 SHPFCTYK
-247 YNPVPNGVYIYDKDD
+247 YNPVPNGVYIYDKDN
-262 NRYTKEEWALSG
+262 NRYTKEEWALSS
-274 KGTSD
+274 KEISD

-294 STAISAQSYPFGGRD
+294 STNKSGVNYAFGGQG
-309 TLIPN
+309 TLISN
-314 VPLLSSGIPISNLS
+314 VPMLDTDTTQNIYI
-328 KATHGFIY
+328 ATHGFIY

-341 SALGIDNALAAKYAK
+341 SQLGTGNAPAEEYAK
-356 TYAFGNGQSGYLPSF
+356 TYVFGNGQRGYLPSF
-371 GEVNILYSYR
+371 GELTTLYSYK

-387 LRTLGL
+387 LHTLGL
-393 YLWGSQYIQT
+393 SLWGDISIQT
-403 CTQFGPTNNAALYWQ
+403 CTQQGASVSTTLYWPNGNYSGL
-418 DGKSLQPVKNS
+418 GKNDANS
-429 SFKVLPFTFL
+429 SVLPFTFL
-439 PFQGSTEEGIYI
+439 PFQGSTEGIYI

-456 SLVTRSNWS
+456 SLITRSNWS

-477 LLSKCQFVIAPTDNS
+477 LLSKCQFVIAPTDSS

-509 TTTTEPLM
+509 TTTTEPVM

-526 QNSSAIVAQYGN
+526 QNSSAIVAQYGD

-588 ATDYYHWTSTQCNSS
+588 ATEYYWTSTQCNSS
-603 SSWSMHWNKSDLNKS
+603 SSWSMHWTKSDLHKS
-618 LKGNV
+618 LKSNM
-623 RRVRAFAS
+623 RRVRAFAPL
-631 FNNKRTQIVQN
+631 NNKRTQIVQN
-642 AKVIPNNSPSK
+642 AKIIPNNSPSK

-698 EVVLEQGATVNIT
+698 EVVLEQGVTVNIT
-711 VKENTESGNIVP
+711 VKENTESGNTIP

-789 YNVTANVTKTSEPVP
+789 YNITANVTKTSEPVP

-876 HYENLGGAKFAYRFS
+876 RYENLGGTKFAYRFS

-896 EDWIHVPA
+896 EDWVHVPA
-904 SLIGAYKGY
+904 SLVGAYKGY
-913 VSSKK
+913 VSSNK

-930 ISFNNATTYSESRG
+930 ISFNNATTYSEARG

>member
-27 GIFESPENLW
+27 GVFESPENLW

-46 NTWAVDFNVKG
+46 NTWAVNFTVKG
-57 REKHEL
+57 NEKQEW
-63 IFRPKVGD
+63 IFRPKIGD
-71 FVYSDKTWST
+71 FVYSDKTWSSI
-81 NLSETK
+81 LSETK

-107 NVQSDY
+107 QAGDAV
-113 WSSTNSLIPDVT
+113 WATSSSIADVT
-125 TETNTSLALCD
+125 TETNISLAICD
-136 FAGKTN
+136 LAGKTN

-150 PTEDTA
+150 PTESTA
-156 AHKCA
+156 AHQCA

-173 FLPSCGQWNVAR
+173 FLPSCGQWNVAQ
-185 LNRTIINGSI
+185 LNRVKIDASI
-195 SIAGGAIIGS
+195 SATIGS
-205 TIFWTSTQYN
+205 DSLSSDPYWTSTQY
-215 KQAAWSAYWGDS
+215 DS
-227 APSGYAKTNPCNS
+227 ANAWNFDWINGTKSRKTKTGS
-240 RPFCTYE
+240 RMVRPFCTYE
-247 YNPVPNGVYIYDKDD
+247 YNPVPNGIYIYDKDN
-262 NRYTKEEWALSG
+262 NRYTKEEWTSSG

-294 STAISAQSYPFGGRD
+294 STNKSGVNYAFGGQD
-309 TLIPN
+309 TLISN
-314 VPLLSSGIPISNLS
+314 VPMLDTDVSSSNLY

-336 TDVII
+336 TDTII
-341 SALGIDNALAAKYAK
+341 SQLRTAPAAEYAK
-356 TYAFGNGQSGYLPSF
+356 TYTFGNRQRGYLPSF
-371 GEVNILYSYR
+371 GELTTLYSYK

-387 LRTLGL
+387 LSTLGL
-393 YLWGSQYIQT
+393 SLWGSVSIQT
-403 CTQFGPTNNAALYWQ
+403 CTQYGASNNATLYWLNGNSTQ
-418 DGKSLQPVKNS
+418 PGKSDGYT
-429 SFKVLPFTFL
+429 VLPFTFL
-439 PFQGSTEEGIYI
+439 PFQGSTEGIYI

-456 SLVTRSNWS
+456 SLITRSNWS

-477 LLSKCQFVIAPTDNS
+477 LLSKCQFVIAPTDSS

-509 TTTTEPLM
+509 TTTTEPVM

-526 QNSSAIVAQYGN
+526 QNSSAIVAQYGD

-560 GSCSEWQEAYNNKAE
+560 GSCSEWQEAHNNKAE

-588 ATDYYHWTSTQCNSS
+588 ATEYYWTSTQCNSS
-603 SSWSMHWNKSDLNKS
+603 SSWSMHWTKSDLHKS
-618 LKGNV
+618 LKSNV
-623 RRVRAFAS
+623 RRVRAFAPL
-631 FNNKRTQIVQN
+631 NNKRTQIVQN
-642 AKVIPNNSPSK
+642 AKIIPNNSPSK

-698 EVVLEQGATVNIT
+698 EVVLEQGVTVNIT
-711 VKENTESGNIVP
+711 VKENTESGNTIP

-876 HYENLGGAKFAYRFS
+876 RYENLGGTKFAYRFS

-930 ISFNNATTYSESRG
+930 ISFNNATTYSEARG

-1085 TLGSEEIILSRSGA
+1085 TMGSEEIILSRSGA

-1106 SIAYTYANDTTTSIS
+1106 SIAYTYANGSTTSTS

>member
-27 GIFESPENLW
+27 GVFESPENLW

-46 NTWAVDFNVKG
+46 NTWAVNFTVKG
-57 REKHEL
+57 NEKQEW
-63 IFRPKVGD
+63 IFRPKIGD
-71 FVYSDKTWST
+71 FVYSDKTWSSI
-81 NLSETK
+81 LSETK

-107 NVQSDY
+107 QTGDAV
-113 WSSTNSLIPDVT
+113 WATSSSIADVT
-125 TETNTSLALCD
+125 TETNISLAICD

-142 SQNIILTK
+142 SQNIILAK
-150 PTEDTA
+150 PAENTA
-156 AHKCA
+156 AYKCA

-168 GAGSW
+168 SAGSW
-173 FLPSCGQWNVAR
+173 FLPSCGQWNVFQ
-185 LNRTIINGSI
+185 LNKTKINASI
-195 SIAGGAIIGS
+195 SAAGGIIVS
-205 TIFWTSTQYN
+205 DETEYWTSTQYD
-215 KQAAWSAYWGDS
+215 ADRSWTFDG
-227 APSGYAKTNPCNS
+227 GVLRVLAKRGLRS
-240 RPFCTYE
+240 SHPFCTYK
-247 YNPVPNGVYIYDKDD
+247 YNPVPNGVYIYDKDN
-262 NRYTKEEWALSG
+262 NRYTKEEWALSS
-274 KGTSD
+274 KEISD

-294 STAISAQSYPFGGRD
+294 STNKSGVNYAFGGQG
-309 TLIPN
+309 TLISN
-314 VPLLSSGIPISNLS
+314 VPMLDTDTTQNIYI
-328 KATHGFIY
+328 ATHGFIY

-341 SALGIDNALAAKYAK
+341 SQLGTGNAPAEEYAK
-356 TYAFGNGQSGYLPSF
+356 TYVFGNGQRGYLPSF
-371 GEVNILYSYR
+371 GELTTLYSYK

-387 LRTLGL
+387 LHTLGL
-393 YLWGSQYIQT
+393 SLWGDVSIQT
-403 CTQFGPTNNAALYWQ
+403 CTQQGASVSATLYWPNGNYSGL
-418 DGKSLQPVKNS
+418 GKNDANS
-429 SFKVLPFTFL
+429 SVLPFTFL
-439 PFQGSTEEGIYI
+439 PFQGSTEGIYI

-456 SLVTRSNWS
+456 SLITRSNWS

-477 LLSKCQFVIAPTDNS
+477 LLSKCQFVIAPTDSS

-509 TTTTEPLM
+509 TTTTEPVM

-526 QNSSAIVAQYGN
+526 QNSSAIVAQYGD

-545 WCQSFLFKNGERGYL
+545 WCQNFLFKNGERGYL

-588 ATDYYHWTSTQCNSS
+588 ATDYYWTSTQCNSS
-603 SSWSMHWNKSDLNKS
+603 SSWSMHWNKSDLHKS
-618 LKGNV
+618 LKSNV
-623 RRVRAFAS
+623 RRVRAFAPL
-631 FNNKRTQIVQN
+631 NNKRTQIVQN
-642 AKVIPNNSPSK
+642 AKIIPNNSPSK

-698 EVVLEQGATVNIT
+698 EVILEQGATVNIT
-711 VKENTESGNIVP
+711 VKENTESGNVVP

-732 DGVLDYI
+732 DGILDYI

-876 HYENLGGAKFAYRFS
+876 RYENLGGTKFAYRFS

-930 ISFNNATTYSESRG
+930 ISFNNATTYSEARG

-1085 TLGSEEIILSRSGA
+1085 TMGSEEIILSRSGA
-1099 HAVEGNG
+1099 YAVEGNG
-1106 SIAYTYANDTTTSIS
+1106 SIAYTYANDSTTSIS

>member
-27 GIFESPENLW
+27 GVFESPENLW

-46 NTWAVDFNVKG
+46 NTWAVNFTVKG
-57 REKHEL
+57 NEKQEW
-63 IFRPKVGD
+63 IFRPKIGD
-71 FVYSDKTWST
+71 FVYSDKTWSSI
-81 NLSETK
+81 LSETK

-107 NVQSDY
+107 QAGDAV
-113 WSSTNSLIPDVT
+113 WATSSSIADVT
-125 TETNTSLALCD
+125 TETNISLAICD

-142 SQNIILTK
+142 SQNIILAK
-150 PTEDTA
+150 PAENTA

-168 GAGSW
+168 SAGSW
-173 FLPSCGQWNVAR
+173 FLPSCGQWNVFQ
-185 LNRTIINGSI
+185 LNKTKINASI
-195 SIAGGAIIGS
+195 SAAGGIIVS
-205 TIFWTSTQYN
+205 DETEYWTSTQYD
-215 KQAAWSAYWGDS
+215 ADRSWTFDG
-227 APSGYAKTNPCNS
+227 GVLRVLAKRGLRS
-240 RPFCTYE
+240 SHPFCTYK
-247 YNPVPNGVYIYDKDD
+247 YNPVPNGVYIYDKDN
-262 NRYTKEEWALSG
+262 NRYTKEEWALSS
-274 KGTSD
+274 KEISD

-294 STAISAQSYPFGGRD
+294 STNKSGVNYAFGGQG
-309 TLIPN
+309 TLISN
-314 VPLLSSGIPISNLS
+314 VPMLDTDTTQNIYI
-328 KATHGFIY
+328 ATHGFIY

-341 SALGIDNALAAKYAK
+341 SQLGTGNAPAEEYAK
-356 TYAFGNGQSGYLPSF
+356 TYVFGNGQRGYLPSF
-371 GEVNILYSYR
+371 GELTTLYSYK

-387 LRTLGL
+387 LHTLGL
-393 YLWGSQYIQT
+393 SLWGDVSIQT
-403 CTQFGPTNNAALYWQ
+403 CTQQGASVSATLYWPNGNYSGL
-418 DGKSLQPVKNS
+418 GKNDANS
-429 SFKVLPFTFL
+429 SVLPFTFL
-439 PFQGSTEEGIYI
+439 PFQGSTEGIYI

-456 SLVTRSNWS
+456 SLITRSNWS

-477 LLSKCQFVIAPTDNS
+477 LLSKCQFVIAPTDSS

-509 TTTTEPLM
+509 TTTTEPVM

-526 QNSSAIVAQYGN
+526 QNSSAIVAQYGD

-588 ATDYYHWTSTQCNSS
+588 ATEYYWTSTQCNSS
-603 SSWSMHWNKSDLNKS
+603 SSWSMHWTKSDLHKS
-618 LKGNV
+618 LKSNV
-623 RRVRAFAS
+623 RRVRAFAPL
-631 FNNKRTQIVQN
+631 NNKRTQIVQN
-642 AKVIPNNSPSK
+642 AKIIPNNSPSK

-698 EVVLEQGATVNIT
+698 EVVLEQGVTVNIT
-711 VKENTESGNIVP
+711 VKENTESGNTIP

-815 DSVISQILSEMGCV
+815 DSVIPQILSEMGCV

-876 HYENLGGAKFAYRFS
+876 RYENLGGTKFAYRFS

-930 ISFNNATTYSESRG
+930 ISFNNATTYSEARG

-1085 TLGSEEIILSRSGA
+1085 TMGSEEIILSRSGA

-1106 SIAYTYANDTTTSIS
+1106 SIAYTYANDSTTSTS

>member
-27 GIFESPENLW
+27 GVFESPENLW

-46 NTWAVDFNVKG
+46 NTWAVNFTVKG
-57 REKHEL
+57 NEKQEW
-63 IFRPKVGD
+63 IFRPKIGD
-71 FVYSDKTWST
+71 FVYSDKTWSSI
-81 NLSETK
+81 LSETK

-107 NVQSDY
+107 QTGDAV
-113 WSSTNSLIPDVT
+113 WATSSSIADVT
-125 TETNTSLALCD
+125 TETNISLAICD

-142 SQNIILTK
+142 SQNIILAK
-150 PTEDTA
+150 PAENTA

-168 GAGSW
+168 SAGSW
-173 FLPSCGQWNVAR
+173 FLPSCGQWNVFQ
-185 LNRTIINGSI
+185 LNKTKINASI
-195 SIAGGAIIGS
+195 SAAGGIIVS
-205 TIFWTSTQYN
+205 DETEYWTSTQYD
-215 KQAAWSAYWGDS
+215 ADRSWTFDG
-227 APSGYAKTNPCNS
+227 GVLRVLAKRGLRS
-240 RPFCTYE
+240 SHPFCTYK
-247 YNPVPNGVYIYDKDD
+247 YNPVPNGVYIYDKDN
-262 NRYTKEEWALSG
+262 NRYTKEEWALSS
-274 KGTSD
+274 KEISD

-294 STAISAQSYPFGGRD
+294 STNKSGVNYAFGGQG
-309 TLIPN
+309 TLISN
-314 VPLLSSGIPISNLS
+314 VPMLDTDTTQNIYI
-328 KATHGFIY
+328 ATHGFIY

-341 SALGIDNALAAKYAK
+341 SQLGTGNAPAEEYAK
-356 TYAFGNGQSGYLPSF
+356 TYVFGNGQRGYLPSF
-371 GEVNILYSYR
+371 GELTTLYSYK

-387 LRTLGL
+387 LHTLGL
-393 YLWGSQYIQT
+393 SLWGDISIQT
-403 CTQFGPTNNAALYWQ
+403 CTQQGASVSTTLYWPNGNYSGL
-418 DGKSLQPVKNS
+418 GKNDANS
-429 SFKVLPFTFL
+429 SVLPFTFL
-439 PFQGSTEEGIYI
+439 PFQGSTEGIYI

-456 SLVTRSNWS
+456 SLITRSNWS

-477 LLSKCQFVIAPTDNS
+477 LLSKCQFVIAPTDSS

-509 TTTTEPLM
+509 TTTTEPVM

-526 QNSSAIVAQYGN
+526 QNSSAIVAQYGD

-588 ATDYYHWTSTQCNSS
+588 ATDYYWTSTQCNSS
-603 SSWSMHWNKSDLNKS
+603 SSWSMHWNKSDLHKS
-618 LKGNV
+618 LKSNV
-623 RRVRAFAS
+623 RRVRAFAPL
-631 FNNKRTQIVQN
+631 NNKRTQIVQN
-642 AKVIPNNSPSK
+642 AKIIPNNSPSK

-698 EVVLEQGATVNIT
+698 EVVLEQGVTVNIT
-711 VKENTESGNIVP
+711 VKENTESGNTIP

-789 YNVTANVTKTSEPVP
+789 YNITANVTKTSEPVP

-1085 TLGSEEIILSRSGA
+1085 TLGSEEMILSRSGA
-1099 HAVEGNG
+1099 YAVEGNG

>member
-27 GIFESPENLW
+27 GVFESPENLW

-46 NTWAVDFNVKG
+46 NTWAVNFTVKG
-57 REKHEL
+57 NEKQEW
-63 IFRPKVGD
+63 IFRPKIGD
-71 FVYSDKTWST
+71 FVYSDKTWSSI
-81 NLSETK
+81 LSETK
-87 TCVGV
+87 TCIGV

-107 NVQSDY
+107 QTSDAV
-113 WSSTNSLIPDVT
+113 WATSSSIADVT
-125 TETNTSLALCD
+125 TETNISLAICD

-142 SQNIILTK
+142 SQNIILAK
-150 PTEDTA
+150 PAENTA

-168 GAGSW
+168 SAGSW
-173 FLPSCGQWNVAR
+173 FLPSCGQWNVFQ
-185 LNRTIINGSI
+185 LNKTKINASI
-195 SIAGGAIIGS
+195 SAAGGIIVS
-205 TIFWTSTQYN
+205 DETEYWTSTQYD
-215 KQAAWSAYWGDS
+215 ADRSWTFDG
-227 APSGYAKTNPCNS
+227 GVLRVLAKRGLRS
-240 RPFCTYE
+240 SHPFCTYK
-247 YNPVPNGVYIYDKDD
+247 YNPVPNGVYIYDKDN
-262 NRYTKEEWALSG
+262 NRYTKEEWALSS
-274 KGTSD
+274 KEISD

-294 STAISAQSYPFGGRD
+294 STNKSGVNYAFGGQG
-309 TLIPN
+309 TLISN
-314 VPLLSSGIPISNLS
+314 VPMLDTDTTQNIYV
-328 KATHGFIY
+328 ATHGFIY

-341 SALGIDNALAAKYAK
+341 SQLGTGNAPAEEYAK
-356 TYAFGNGQSGYLPSF
+356 TYVFGNGQRGYLPSF
-371 GEVNILYSYR
+371 GELTTLYSYK

-387 LRTLGL
+387 LHTLGL
-393 YLWGSQYIQT
+393 SLWGDITIQT
-403 CTQFGPTNNAALYWQ
+403 CTQQGASISATLYWPNGNYSGL
-418 DGKSLQPVKNS
+418 GKNGANS
-429 SFKVLPFTFL
+429 SVLPFTFL
-439 PFQGSTEEGIYI
+439 PFQGSTEGIYI

-456 SLVTRSNWS
+456 SLITRSNWS

-477 LLSKCQFVIAPTDNS
+477 LLSKCQFVIAPTDSS

-509 TTTTEPLM
+509 TTTTEPVM

-526 QNSSAIVAQYGN
+526 QNSSAIVAQYGD

-588 ATDYYHWTSTQCNSS
+588 ATNYYWTSTQCDSS
-603 SSWSMHWNKSDLNKS
+603 SSWSMHWTKSDLHKS
-618 LKGNV
+618 LKSNV
-623 RRVRAFAS
+623 RRVRAFAPL
-631 FNNKRTQIVQN
+631 NNKRTQIVQN
-642 AKVIPNNSPSK
+642 AKIIPNNSPSK

-698 EVVLEQGATVNIT
+698 EVVLEQGVTVNIT
-711 VKENTESGNIVP
+711 VKENTESGNTIP

-789 YNVTANVTKTSEPVP
+789 YNITANVTKTSEPVP

-876 HYENLGGAKFAYRFS
+876 RYENLGGTKFAYRFS

-896 EDWIHVPA
+896 EDWVHVPA
-904 SLIGAYKGY
+904 SLVGAYKGY

-930 ISFNNATTYSESRG
+930 ISFNNATTYSEARG

-1044 AYSSMGYISHIQAE
+1044 AYSSRGYISHIQAE

>member
-27 GIFESPENLW
+27 GVFESPENLW

-46 NTWAVDFNVKG
+46 NTWAVNFTVKG
-57 REKHEL
+57 NEKQEW
-63 IFRPKVGD
+63 IFRPKIGD
-71 FVYSDKTWST
+71 FVYSDKTWSSI
-81 NLSETK
+81 LSETK

-107 NVQSDY
+107 QTGDAV
-113 WSSTNSLIPDVT
+113 WATSSSIADVT
-125 TETNTSLALCD
+125 TETNISLAICD

-142 SQNIILTK
+142 SQNIILAK
-150 PTEDTA
+150 PAENTA

-168 GAGSW
+168 SAGSW
-173 FLPSCGQWNVAR
+173 FLPSCGQWNVFQ
-185 LNRTIINGSI
+185 LNKTKINASI
-195 SIAGGAIIGS
+195 SAAGGIIVS
-205 TIFWTSTQYN
+205 DETEYWTSTQYDAD
-215 KQAAWSAYWGDS
+215 KSWTFDGGVLRVLVKRGLRSS
-227 APSGYAKTNPCNS
+227 H
-240 RPFCTYE
+240 PFCTYK
-247 YNPVPNGVYIYDKDD
+247 YNPVPNGVYIYDKDN
-262 NRYTKEEWALSG
+262 NRYTKEEWALSS
-274 KGTSD
+274 KEISD

-294 STAISAQSYPFGGRD
+294 STNKSGVNYAFGGQG
-309 TLIPN
+309 TLISN
-314 VPLLSSGIPISNLS
+314 VPMLDTDTTQNIYI
-328 KATHGFIY
+328 ATHGFIY

-341 SALGIDNALAAKYAK
+341 SQLGTGNAPAEEYAK
-356 TYAFGNGQSGYLPSF
+356 TYVFGNGQRGYLPSF
-371 GEVNILYSYR
+371 GELTTLYSYK

-387 LRTLGL
+387 LHTLGL
-393 YLWGSQYIQT
+393 SLWGDVSIQT
-403 CTQFGPTNNAALYWQ
+403 CTQQGASVSATLYWPNGNYSGL
-418 DGKSLQPVKNS
+418 GKNDANS
-429 SFKVLPFTFL
+429 SVLPFTFL
-439 PFQGSTEEGIYI
+439 PFQGSTEGIYI

-456 SLVTRSNWS
+456 SLITRSNWS

-477 LLSKCQFVIAPTDNS
+477 LLSKCQFVIAPTDSS

-509 TTTTEPLM
+509 TTTTEPVM

-526 QNSSAIVAQYGN
+526 QNSSAIVAQYGD

-588 ATDYYHWTSTQCNSS
+588 TTNYYWTSTQCNSS
-603 SSWSMHWNKSDLNKS
+603 SSWSMNWNRSDLHKS
-618 LKGNV
+618 LKSNV
-623 RRVRAFAS
+623 RRVRAFAPL
-631 FNNKRTQIVQN
+631 NNKRTQIVQN
-642 AKVIPNNSPSK
+642 AKIIPNNSPSK

-698 EVVLEQGATVNIT
+698 EVVLEQGVTVNIT
-711 VKENTESGNIVP
+711 VKENTESGNTIP

-789 YNVTANVTKTSEPVP
+789 YNITANVTKTSEPVP

-876 HYENLGGAKFAYRFS
+876 RYENLGGTKFAYRFS

-930 ISFNNATTYSESRG
+930 ISFNNATTYSEARG

-1085 TLGSEEIILSRSGA
+1085 TMGSEEIILSRSGA

-1106 SIAYTYANDTTTSIS
+1106 SIAYTYANDSTTSIS

>member
-27 GIFESPENLW
+27 GVFESPENLW

-46 NTWAVDFNVKG
+46 NTWAVNFTVKDN
-57 REKHEL
+57 EKQEW
-63 IFRPKVGD
+63 IFRPKIGD
-71 FVYSDKTWST
+71 FVYSDKTWSSI
-81 NLSETK
+81 LSETK

-107 NVQSDY
+107 QTGDAV
-113 WSSTNSLIPDVT
+113 WATSSSIADVT
-125 TETNTSLALCD
+125 TETNISLAICD

-142 SQNIILTK
+142 SQNIILAK
-150 PTEDTA
+150 PAESTA

-168 GAGSW
+168 SASSW
-173 FLPSCGQWNVAR
+173 FLPSCGQWNVFQ
-185 LNRTIINGSI
+185 LNKTKINASI
-195 SIAGGAIIGS
+195 SAAGGIIVS
-205 TIFWTSTQYN
+205 DETEYWTSTQYD
-215 KQAAWSAYWGDS
+215 ADRSWTFDG
-227 APSGYAKTNPCNS
+227 GVLRVLAKHGLRS
-240 RPFCTYE
+240 SHPFCTYK
-247 YNPVPNGVYIYDKDD
+247 YNPVPNGVYIYDKDN
-262 NRYTKEEWALSG
+262 NRYTKEEWALSS
-274 KGTSD
+274 KEISD

-294 STAISAQSYPFGGRD
+294 STNKSGVNYAFGGQG
-309 TLIPN
+309 TLISN
-314 VPLLSSGIPISNLS
+314 VPMLDTDTTQNIYI
-328 KATHGFIY
+328 ATHGFIY

-341 SALGIDNALAAKYAK
+341 SQLGTGNAPAEEYAK
-356 TYAFGNGQSGYLPSF
+356 TYVFGNGQRGYLPSF
-371 GEVNILYSYR
+371 GELTTLYSYK

-387 LRTLGL
+387 LHTLGL
-393 YLWGSQYIQT
+393 SLWGDISIQT
-403 CTQFGPTNNAALYWQ
+403 CTQQGASVSTTLYWPNGNYSGL
-418 DGKSLQPVKNS
+418 GKNDANS
-429 SFKVLPFTFL
+429 SVLPFTFL
-439 PFQGSTEEGIYI
+439 PFQGSTEGIYI

-456 SLVTRSNWS
+456 SLITRSNWS

-477 LLSKCQFVIAPTDNS
+477 LLSKCQFVIAPTDSS

-509 TTTTEPLM
+509 TTTTEPVM

-526 QNSSAIVAQYGN
+526 QNSSAIVAQYGD

-588 ATDYYHWTSTQCNSS
+588 ATDYYWTSTQCNSS
-603 SSWSMHWNKSDLNKS
+603 SSWSMHWTKSDLHKS
-618 LKGNV
+618 LKSNV
-623 RRVRAFAS
+623 RRVRAFAPL
-631 FNNKRTQIVQN
+631 NNKRTQIVQN
-642 AKVIPNNSPSK
+642 AKIIPNNSPSK

-698 EVVLEQGATVNIT
+698 EVVLEQGVTVNIT
-711 VKENTESGNIVP
+711 VKENTESGNTIP

-789 YNVTANVTKTSEPVP
+789 YNITANVTKTSEPVP

-876 HYENLGGAKFAYRFS
+876 RYENLGGTKFAYRFS

-896 EDWIHVPA
+896 EDWVHVPA
-904 SLIGAYKGY
+904 SLVGAYKGY

-930 ISFNNATTYSESRG
+930 ISFNNATTYSEARG

>member
-27 GIFESPENLW
+27 GVFESPENLW

-46 NTWAVDFNVKG
+46 NTWAVNFTVKG
-57 REKHEL
+57 NEKQEW
-63 IFRPKVGD
+63 IFRPKIGD
-71 FVYSDKTWST
+71 FVYSDKTWSSI
-81 NLSETK
+81 LSETK

-107 NVQSDY
+107 QTGDAV
-113 WSSTNSLIPDVT
+113 WATSSSIADVT
-125 TETNTSLALCD
+125 TETNISLAICD

-142 SQNIILTK
+142 SQNIILAK
-150 PTEDTA
+150 PAENTA

-168 GAGSW
+168 SAGSW
-173 FLPSCGQWNVAR
+173 FLPSCGQWNVFQ
-185 LNRTIINGSI
+185 LNKTKINASI
-195 SIAGGAIIGS
+195 SAAGGIIVS
-205 TIFWTSTQYN
+205 DETEYWTSTQYD
-215 KQAAWSAYWGDS
+215 ADRSWTFDG
-227 APSGYAKTNPCNS
+227 GVLRVLAKRGLRS
-240 RPFCTYE
+240 SHPFCTYK
-247 YNPVPNGVYIYDKDD
+247 YNPVPNGVYIYDKDN
-262 NRYTKEEWALSG
+262 NRYTKEEWALSS
-274 KGTSD
+274 KEISD

-294 STAISAQSYPFGGRD
+294 STNKSGVNYAFGGQG
-309 TLIPN
+309 TLISN
-314 VPLLSSGIPISNLS
+314 VPMLDTDTTQNIYI
-328 KATHGFIY
+328 ATHGFIY

-341 SALGIDNALAAKYAK
+341 SQLGTGNAPAEEYAK
-356 TYAFGNGQSGYLPSF
+356 TYVFGNGQRGYLPSF
-371 GEVNILYSYR
+371 GELTTLYSYK

-387 LRTLGL
+387 LHTLGL
-393 YLWGSQYIQT
+393 SLWGDISIQT
-403 CTQFGPTNNAALYWQ
+403 CTQQGASVSTTLYWPNGNYSGL
-418 DGKSLQPVKNS
+418 GKNDANS
-429 SFKVLPFTFL
+429 SVLPFTFL
-439 PFQGSTEEGIYI
+439 PFQGSTEGIYI

-456 SLVTRSNWS
+456 SLITRSNWS

-477 LLSKCQFVIAPTDNS
+477 LLSKCQFVIAPTDSS

-509 TTTTEPLM
+509 TTTTEPVM

-526 QNSSAIVAQYGN
+526 QNSSAIVAQYGD

-588 ATDYYHWTSTQCNSS
+588 ATDYYWTSTQCNSS
-603 SSWSMHWNKSDLNKS
+603 SSWSMHWTKSDLHKS
-618 LKGNV
+618 LKSNV
-623 RRVRAFAS
+623 RRVRAFAPL
-631 FNNKRTQIVQN
+631 NNKRTQIVQN
-642 AKVIPNNSPSK
+642 AKIIPNNSPSK

-698 EVVLEQGATVNIT
+698 EVVLEQGVTVNIT
-711 VKENTESGNIVP
+711 VKENTESGNTIP

-789 YNVTANVTKTSEPVP
+789 YNITANVTKTSEPVP

-876 HYENLGGAKFAYRFS
+876 RYENLGGTKFAYRFS

-896 EDWIHVPA
+896 EDWVHVPA
-904 SLIGAYKGY
+904 SLVGAYKGY

-930 ISFNNATTYSESRG
+930 ISFNNATTYSEARG

-1099 HAVEGNG
+1099 HAVEDNG
-1106 SIAYTYANDTTTSIS
+1106 SIAYTYANDATTSIS

>member
-27 GIFESPENLW
+27 GVFESPENLW

-46 NTWAVDFNVKG
+46 NTWAVNFTVKG
-57 REKHEL
+57 NEKQEW
-63 IFRPKVGD
+63 IFRPKIGD
-71 FVYSDKTWST
+71 FVYSDKTWSSI
-81 NLSETK
+81 LSETK

-107 NVQSDY
+107 QTGDAV
-113 WSSTNSLIPDVT
+113 WATSSSIADVT
-125 TETNTSLALCD
+125 TETNISLAICD

-142 SQNIILTK
+142 SQNIILAK
-150 PTEDTA
+150 PAENTA

-168 GAGSW
+168 SAGSW
-173 FLPSCGQWNVAR
+173 FLPSCGQWNVFQ
-185 LNRTIINGSI
+185 LNKTKINASI
-195 SIAGGAIIGS
+195 SAAGGIIVS
-205 TIFWTSTQYN
+205 DETEYWTSTQYD
-215 KQAAWSAYWGDS
+215 ADRSWTFDG
-227 APSGYAKTNPCNS
+227 GVLRVLAKRGLRS
-240 RPFCTYE
+240 SHPFCTYK
-247 YNPVPNGVYIYDKDD
+247 YNPVPNGVYIYDKDN
-262 NRYTKEEWALSG
+262 NRYTKEEWALSS
-274 KGTSD
+274 KEISD

-294 STAISAQSYPFGGRD
+294 STNKSGVNYAFGGQG
-309 TLIPN
+309 TLISN
-314 VPLLSSGIPISNLS
+314 VPMLDTDTTQNIYI
-328 KATHGFIY
+328 ATHGFIY

-341 SALGIDNALAAKYAK
+341 SQLGTGNAPAEEYAK
-356 TYAFGNGQSGYLPSF
+356 TYVFGNGQRGYLPSF
-371 GEVNILYSYR
+371 GELTTLYSYK

-387 LRTLGL
+387 LHTLGL
-393 YLWGSQYIQT
+393 SLWGDISIQT
-403 CTQFGPTNNAALYWQ
+403 CTQQGASVSATLYWPNGNYSGL
-418 DGKSLQPVKNS
+418 GKNDANS
-429 SFKVLPFTFL
+429 SVLPFTFL
-439 PFQGSTEEGIYI
+439 PFQGSTEGIYI

-456 SLVTRSNWS
+456 SLITRSNWS

-477 LLSKCQFVIAPTDNS
+477 LLSKCQFVIAPTDSS

-509 TTTTEPLM
+509 TTTTEPVM

-526 QNSSAIVAQYGN
+526 QNSSAIVAQYGD

-588 ATDYYHWTSTQCNSS
+588 ATDYYWTSTQCNSS
-603 SSWSMHWNKSDLNKS
+603 SSWSMHWNKSDLHKS

-623 RRVRAFAS
+623 RRVRAFAPL
-631 FNNKRTQIVQN
+631 NNKRTQIVQN
-642 AKVIPNNSPSK
+642 AKIIPNNSPSK

-683 PYSGIIENLSSDLSK
+683 PYSGVIENLSSDLSK
-698 EVVLEQGATVNIT
+698 EVVLEQGVTVNIT
-711 VKENTESGNIVP
+711 VKENTESGNTIP

-789 YNVTANVTKTSEPVP
+789 YNVTANVTKTSEPVL

-930 ISFNNATTYSESRG
+930 ISFNNATTYSEARG

-1044 AYSSMGYISHIQAE
+1044 AYSSRGYISHIQAE

-1085 TLGSEEIILSRSGA
+1085 TMGSEEIILSRSGA

-1106 SIAYTYANDTTTSIS
+1106 SVAYTYANDTTTSIS

>member
-27 GIFESPENLW
+27 GVFESPENLW

-46 NTWAVDFNVKG
+46 NTWAVNFTVKG
-57 REKHEL
+57 NEKQEW
-63 IFRPKVGD
+63 IFRPKIGD
-71 FVYSDKTWST
+71 FVYSDKTWSSI
-81 NLSETK
+81 LSETK

-107 NVQSDY
+107 QTGDAV
-113 WSSTNSLIPDVT
+113 WATSSSIADVT
-125 TETNTSLALCD
+125 TETNISLAICD

-142 SQNIILTK
+142 SQNIILAK
-150 PTEDTA
+150 PAENTA

-168 GAGSW
+168 SAGSW
-173 FLPSCGQWNVAR
+173 FLPSCGQWNVFQ
-185 LNRTIINGSI
+185 LNKTKINASI
-195 SIAGGAIIGS
+195 SAAGGIIVS
-205 TIFWTSTQYN
+205 DETEYWTSTQYD
-215 KQAAWSAYWGDS
+215 ADRSWTFDG
-227 APSGYAKTNPCNS
+227 GVLRVLAKRGLRS
-240 RPFCTYE
+240 SHPFCTYK
-247 YNPVPNGVYIYDKDD
+247 YNPVPNGVYIYDKDN
-262 NRYTKEEWALSG
+262 NRYTKEEWALSS
-274 KGTSD
+274 KEISD

-294 STAISAQSYPFGGRD
+294 STNKSGVNYAFGGQG
-309 TLIPN
+309 TLISN
-314 VPLLSSGIPISNLS
+314 VPMLDTDTTPNIYI
-328 KATHGFIY
+328 ATHGFIY

-341 SALGIDNALAAKYAK
+341 SQLGTGNAPAEEYAK
-356 TYAFGNGQSGYLPSF
+356 TYVFGNGQRGYLPSF
-371 GEVNILYSYR
+371 GELTTLYSYK

-387 LRTLGL
+387 LHTLGL
-393 YLWGSQYIQT
+393 SLWGDISIQT
-403 CTQFGPTNNAALYWQ
+403 CTQQGASIGTTLYWPNGNYSGL
-418 DGKSLQPVKNS
+418 GKNDANS
-429 SFKVLPFTFL
+429 SVLPFTFL
-439 PFQGSTEEGIYI
+439 PFQGSTEGIYI

-456 SLVTRSNWS
+456 SLITRSNWS

-477 LLSKCQFVIAPTDNS
+477 LLSKCQFVIAPTDSS

-509 TTTTEPLM
+509 TTTTEPVM

-526 QNSSAIVAQYGN
+526 QNSSAIVAQYGD

-588 ATDYYHWTSTQCNSS
+588 ATNYYWTSTQCNSS
-603 SSWSMHWNKSDLNKS
+603 SSWSMHWTKSDLHKS
-618 LKGNV
+618 LKSNV
-623 RRVRAFAS
+623 RRVRAFAPL
-631 FNNKRTQIVQN
+631 NNKRTQIVQN
-642 AKVIPNNSPSK
+642 AKIIPNNSPSK

-698 EVVLEQGATVNIT
+698 EVVLEQGVTVNIT
-711 VKENTESGNIVP
+711 VKENTESGNTIP

-789 YNVTANVTKTSEPVP
+789 YNITANVTKTSEPVP

-815 DSVISQILSEMGCV
+815 DFVISQILSEMGCV

-876 HYENLGGAKFAYRFS
+876 RYENLGGTKFAYRFS

-896 EDWIHVPA
+896 EDWVHVPA
-904 SLIGAYKGY
+904 SLVGAYKGY

-930 ISFNNATTYSESRG
+930 ISFNNATTYSEARG

>member
-27 GIFESPENLW
+27 GVFESPENLW

-46 NTWAVDFNVKG
+46 NTWAVNFTVKG
-57 REKHEL
+57 NEKQEW
-63 IFRPKVGD
+63 IFRPKIGD
-71 FVYSDKTWST
+71 FVYSDKTWSSI
-81 NLSETK
+81 LSETK

-107 NVQSDY
+107 QAGDAV
-113 WSSTNSLIPDVT
+113 WATSSSIADVT
-125 TETNTSLALCD
+125 TETNISLAICD

-142 SQNIILTK
+142 SQNIILAK
-150 PTEDTA
+150 PAENTA

-168 GAGSW
+168 SAGSW
-173 FLPSCGQWNVAR
+173 FLPSCGQWNVFQ
-185 LNRTIINGSI
+185 LNKTKINASI
-195 SIAGGAIIGS
+195 SAAGGIIVS
-205 TIFWTSTQYN
+205 DETEYWTSTQYD
-215 KQAAWSAYWGDS
+215 ADRSWTFDG
-227 APSGYAKTNPCNS
+227 GVLRVLAKRGLRS
-240 RPFCTYE
+240 SHPFCTYK
-247 YNPVPNGVYIYDKDD
+247 YNPVPNGVYIYDKDN
-262 NRYTKEEWALSG
+262 NRYTKEEWALSS
-274 KGTSD
+274 KEISD

-294 STAISAQSYPFGGRD
+294 STNKSGVNYAFGGQG
-309 TLIPN
+309 TLISN
-314 VPLLSSGIPISNLS
+314 VPMLDTAITQNIYI
-328 KATHGFIY
+328 ATHGFIY

-341 SALGIDNALAAKYAK
+341 SQLGTGNAPAEEYAK
-356 TYAFGNGQSGYLPSF
+356 TYVFGNGQRGYLPSF
-371 GEVNILYSYR
+371 GELTTLYSYK

-387 LRTLGL
+387 LHTLGL
-393 YLWGSQYIQT
+393 SLWGDVSIQT
-403 CTQFGPTNNAALYWQ
+403 CTQQGASVSATLYWPNGNYSGL
-418 DGKSLQPVKNS
+418 GKNDANS
-429 SFKVLPFTFL
+429 SVLPFTFL
-439 PFQGSTEEGIYI
+439 PFQGSTEGIYI

-456 SLVTRSNWS
+456 SLITRSNWS

-477 LLSKCQFVIAPTDNS
+477 LLSKCQFVIAPTDSS

-509 TTTTEPLM
+509 TTTTEPVM

-526 QNSSAIVAQYGN
+526 QNSSAIVAQYGD

-588 ATDYYHWTSTQCNSS
+588 ATEYYWTSTQCNSS
-603 SSWSMHWNKSDLNKS
+603 SSWSMHWTKSDLHKS
-618 LKGNV
+618 LKSNV
-623 RRVRAFAS
+623 RRVRAFAPL
-631 FNNKRTQIVQN
+631 NNKRTQIVQN
-642 AKVIPNNSPSK
+642 AKIIPNNSPSK

-698 EVVLEQGATVNIT
+698 EVVLEQGVTVNIT
-711 VKENTESGNIVP
+711 VKENTESGNTIP

-876 HYENLGGAKFAYRFS
+876 RYENLGGTKFAYRFS

-913 VSSKK
+913 VSSEK

-930 ISFNNATTYSESRG
+930 ISFNNATTYSEARG

-1085 TLGSEEIILSRSGA
+1085 TMGSEEIILSRSGA

-1106 SIAYTYANDTTTSIS
+1106 SIAYTYANDSTTSIS

>member
-27 GIFESPENLW
+27 GVFESPENLW

-46 NTWAVDFNVKG
+46 NTWAVNFTVKG
-57 REKHEL
+57 NEKQEW
-63 IFRPKVGD
+63 IFRPKIGD
-71 FVYSDKTWST
+71 FVYSDKTWSSI
-81 NLSETK
+81 LSETK

-107 NVQSDY
+107 QTGDAV
-113 WSSTNSLIPDVT
+113 WATSSSIADVT
-125 TETNTSLALCD
+125 TETNISLAICD

-142 SQNIILTK
+142 SQNIILAK
-150 PTEDTA
+150 PAENTA

-168 GAGSW
+168 SAGSW
-173 FLPSCGQWNVAR
+173 FLPSCGQWNVFQ
-185 LNRTIINGSI
+185 LNKTKINASI
-195 SIAGGAIIGS
+195 SAAGGIIVS
-205 TIFWTSTQYN
+205 DETEYWTSTQYD
-215 KQAAWSAYWGDS
+215 ADRSWTFDG
-227 APSGYAKTNPCNS
+227 GVLRVLAKRGLRS
-240 RPFCTYE
+240 SHPFCTYK
-247 YNPVPNGVYIYDKDD
+247 YNPVPNGVYIYDKDN
-262 NRYTKEEWALSG
+262 NRYTKEEWALSS
-274 KGTSD
+274 KEISD

-294 STAISAQSYPFGGRD
+294 STNKSGVNYAFGGQG
-309 TLIPN
+309 TLISN
-314 VPLLSSGIPISNLS
+314 VPMLDTDTTQNIYI
-328 KATHGFIY
+328 ATHGFIY

-341 SALGIDNALAAKYAK
+341 SQLGTGNAPAEEYAK
-356 TYAFGNGQSGYLPSF
+356 TYVFGNGQRGYLPSF
-371 GEVNILYSYR
+371 GELTTLYSYK

-387 LRTLGL
+387 LHTLGL
-393 YLWGSQYIQT
+393 SLWGDISIQT
-403 CTQFGPTNNAALYWQ
+403 CTQQGASVSATLYWPNGNYSGL
-418 DGKSLQPVKNS
+418 GKNDANS
-429 SFKVLPFTFL
+429 SVLPFTFL
-439 PFQGSTEEGIYI
+439 PFQGSTEGIYI

-456 SLVTRSNWS
+456 SLITRSNWS

-477 LLSKCQFVIAPTDNS
+477 LLSKCQFVIAPTDSS

-509 TTTTEPLM
+509 TTTTEPVI

-526 QNSSAIVAQYGN
+526 QNSSAIVAQYGD

-588 ATDYYHWTSTQCNSS
+588 ATDYYWTSTQCNSS
-603 SSWSMHWNKSDLNKS
+603 SSWSMHWNKSDLHKS
-618 LKGNV
+618 LKSNV
-623 RRVRAFAS
+623 RRVRAFAPL
-631 FNNKRTQIVQN
+631 NNKRTQIVQN
-642 AKVIPNNSPSK
+642 AKIIPNNSPSK

-698 EVVLEQGATVNIT
+698 EVVLEQGVTVNIT
-711 VKENTESGNIVP
+711 VKENTESGNTIP

-789 YNVTANVTKTSEPVP
+789 YNITANVTKTSEPVP

-876 HYENLGGAKFAYRFS
+876 RYENLGGTKFAYRFS

-896 EDWIHVPA
+896 EDWVHVPA
-904 SLIGAYKGY
+904 SLVGAYKGY
-913 VSSKK
+913 VSSNK

-930 ISFNNATTYSESRG
+930 ISFNNATTYSEARG

-1015 GLEEYVKGV
+1015 GLSEYVKGV

-1044 AYSSMGYISHIQAE
+1044 AYSSRGYISHIQAE

-1065 IPTSIQSQEQLGENY
+1065 IPTSIQSQDQLGENY

-1085 TLGSEEIILSRSGA
+1085 TMGAEEIILSRSGA

-1106 SIAYTYANDTTTSIS
+1106 SIAYTFANDGTTSAS
-1121 YTKGSRL
+1121 YEVGSRL

>member
-27 GIFESPENLW
+27 GVFESPENLW

-46 NTWAVDFNVKG
+46 NTWAVNFTVKG
-57 REKHEL
+57 NEKQEW
-63 IFRPKVGD
+63 IFRPKIGD
-71 FVYSDKTWST
+71 FVYSDKTWSSI
-81 NLSETK
+81 LSETK

-107 NVQSDY
+107 QAGDAV
-113 WSSTNSLIPDVT
+113 WATSSSIADVT
-125 TETNTSLALCD
+125 TETNISLAICD

-142 SQNIILTK
+142 SQNIILAK
-150 PTEDTA
+150 PAENTA

-168 GAGSW
+168 SAGSW
-173 FLPSCGQWNVAR
+173 FLPSCGQWNVFQ
-185 LNRTIINGSI
+185 LNKTKINASI
-195 SIAGGAIIGS
+195 SAAGGIIVS
-205 TIFWTSTQYN
+205 DETEYWTSTQYD
-215 KQAAWSAYWGDS
+215 ADRSWTFDG
-227 APSGYAKTNPCNS
+227 GVLRVLAKRGLRS
-240 RPFCTYE
+240 SHPFCTYK
-247 YNPVPNGVYIYDKDD
+247 YNPVPNGVYIYDKDN
-262 NRYTKEEWALSG
+262 NRYTKEEWALSS
-274 KGTSD
+274 KEISD

-294 STAISAQSYPFGGRD
+294 STNKSGVNYAFGGQG
-309 TLIPN
+309 TLISN
-314 VPLLSSGIPISNLS
+314 VPMLDTDTTQNIYI
-328 KATHGFIY
+328 ATHGFIY

-341 SALGIDNALAAKYAK
+341 SQLGTGNAPAEEYAK
-356 TYAFGNGQSGYLPSF
+356 TYVFGNGQRGYLPSF
-371 GEVNILYSYR
+371 GELTTLYSYK

-387 LRTLGL
+387 LHTLGL
-393 YLWGSQYIQT
+393 SLWGDVSIQT
-403 CTQFGPTNNAALYWQ
+403 CTQQGASVSATLYWPNGNYSGL
-418 DGKSLQPVKNS
+418 GKNDANS
-429 SFKVLPFTFL
+429 SVLPFTFL
-439 PFQGSTEEGIYI
+439 PFQGSTEGIYI

-456 SLVTRSNWS
+456 SLITRSNWS

-477 LLSKCQFVIAPTDNS
+477 LLSKCQFVIAPTDSS

-509 TTTTEPLM
+509 TTTTEPVM

-526 QNSSAIVAQYGN
+526 QNSSAIVAQYGD

-588 ATDYYHWTSTQCNSS
+588 ATEYYWTSTQCNSS
-603 SSWSMHWNKSDLNKS
+603 SSWSMHWTKSDLHKS
-618 LKGNV
+618 LKSNV
-623 RRVRAFAS
+623 RRVRAFAPL
-631 FNNKRTQIVQN
+631 NNKRTQIVQN
-642 AKVIPNNSPSK
+642 AKIIPNNSPSK

-661 EATLRLRAG
+661 EVTLRLRAG

-698 EVVLEQGATVNIT
+698 EVVLEQGVTVNIT
-711 VKENTESGNIVP
+711 VKENTESGNTIP

-876 HYENLGGAKFAYRFS
+876 RYENLGGTKFAYRFS

-913 VSSKK
+913 VSSNK

-930 ISFNNATTYSESRG
+930 ISFNNATTYSEARG

-1085 TLGSEEIILSRSGA
+1085 TMGSEEIILSRSGA

-1106 SIAYTYANDTTTSIS
+1106 SIAYTYANDSTTSTS

>member
-27 GIFESPENLW
+27 GVFESPENLW

-46 NTWAVDFNVKG
+46 NTWAVNFTVKG
-57 REKHEL
+57 NEKQEW
-63 IFRPKVGD
+63 IFRPKIGD
-71 FVYSDKTWST
+71 FVYSDKTWSSI
-81 NLSETK
+81 LSETK

-107 NVQSDY
+107 QTGDAV
-113 WSSTNSLIPDVT
+113 WATSSSIADVT
-125 TETNTSLALCD
+125 TETNISLAICD

-142 SQNIILTK
+142 SQNIILAK
-150 PTEDTA
+150 PAENTA

-168 GAGSW
+168 SAGSW
-173 FLPSCGQWNVAR
+173 FLPSCGQWNVFQ
-185 LNRTIINGSI
+185 LNKTKINASI
-195 SIAGGAIIGS
+195 SAAGGIIVS
-205 TIFWTSTQYN
+205 DETEYWTSTQYD
-215 KQAAWSAYWGDS
+215 ADRSWTFDG
-227 APSGYAKTNPCNS
+227 GVLRVLAKRGLRS
-240 RPFCTYE
+240 SHPFCTYK
-247 YNPVPNGVYIYDKDD
+247 YNPVPNGVYIYDKDN
-262 NRYTKEEWALSG
+262 NRYTKEEWALSS
-274 KGTSD
+274 KEISD

-294 STAISAQSYPFGGRD
+294 STNKSGVNYAFGGQG
-309 TLIPN
+309 TLISN
-314 VPLLSSGIPISNLS
+314 VPMLDTDTTQNIYI
-328 KATHGFIY
+328 ATHGFIY

-341 SALGIDNALAAKYAK
+341 SQLGTGNAPAEEYAK
-356 TYAFGNGQSGYLPSF
+356 TYVFGNGQRGYLPSF
-371 GEVNILYSYR
+371 GELTTLYSYK

-387 LRTLGL
+387 LHTLGL
-393 YLWGSQYIQT
+393 SLWGDISIQT
-403 CTQFGPTNNAALYWQ
+403 CTQQGASVSAILYWPNGNYFGL
-418 DGKSLQPVKNS
+418 GKNDANS
-429 SFKVLPFTFL
+429 SVLPFTFL
-439 PFQGSTEEGIYI
+439 PFQGSTEGIYI

-456 SLVTRSNWS
+456 SLITRSNWS

-477 LLSKCQFVIAPTDNS
+477 LLSKCQFVIAPTDSS

-509 TTTTEPLM
+509 TTTTEPVM

-526 QNSSAIVAQYGN
+526 QNSSAIVAQYGD

-588 ATDYYHWTSTQCNSS
+588 ATDYYWTSTQCNSS
-603 SSWSMHWNKSDLNKS
+603 SSWSMHWTKSDLHKS
-618 LKGNV
+618 LKSNV
-623 RRVRAFAS
+623 RRVRAFAPL
-631 FNNKRTQIVQN
+631 NNKRTQIVQN
-642 AKVIPNNSPSK
+642 AKIIPNNSPSK

-698 EVVLEQGATVNIT
+698 EVVLEQGVTVNIT
-711 VKENTESGNIVP
+711 VKENTESGNTIP

-789 YNVTANVTKTSEPVP
+789 YNITANVTKTSEPVP

-876 HYENLGGAKFAYRFS
+876 RYENLGGTKFAYRFS

-896 EDWIHVPA
+896 EDWVHVPA
-904 SLIGAYKGY
+904 SLVGAYKGY

-930 ISFNNATTYSESRG
+930 ISFNNATTYSEARG

>member
-27 GIFESPENLW
+27 GVFESPENLW

-46 NTWAVDFNVKG
+46 NTWAVNFTVKG
-57 REKHEL
+57 NEKQEW
-63 IFRPKVGD
+63 IFRPKIGD
-71 FVYSDKTWST
+71 FVYSDKTWSSI
-81 NLSETK
+81 LSETK

-107 NVQSDY
+107 QTGDAV
-113 WSSTNSLIPDVT
+113 WATSSSIADVT
-125 TETNTSLALCD
+125 TETNISLAICD

-142 SQNIILTK
+142 SQNIILAK
-150 PTEDTA
+150 PAENTA

-168 GAGSW
+168 SAGSW
-173 FLPSCGQWNVAR
+173 FLPSCGQWNVFQ
-185 LNRTIINGSI
+185 LNKTKINASI
-195 SIAGGAIIGS
+195 SAAGGIIVS
-205 TIFWTSTQYN
+205 DETEYWTSTQYDAD
-215 KQAAWSAYWGDS
+215 KSWTFDGGVLRVLVKRGLRSS
-227 APSGYAKTNPCNS
+227 H
-240 RPFCTYE
+240 PFCTYK
-247 YNPVPNGVYIYDKDD
+247 YNPVPNGVYIYDKDN
-262 NRYTKEEWALSG
+262 NRYTKEEWALSS
-274 KGTSD
+274 KEISD

-294 STAISAQSYPFGGRD
+294 STNKSGVNYAFGGQG
-309 TLIPN
+309 TLISN
-314 VPLLSSGIPISNLS
+314 VPMLDTDTTQNIYI
-328 KATHGFIY
+328 ATHGFIY

-341 SALGIDNALAAKYAK
+341 SQLGTGNAPAEEYAK
-356 TYAFGNGQSGYLPSF
+356 TYVFGNGQRGYLPSF
-371 GEVNILYSYR
+371 GELTTLYSYK

-387 LRTLGL
+387 LHTLGL
-393 YLWGSQYIQT
+393 SLWGDISIQT
-403 CTQFGPTNNAALYWQ
+403 CTQQGASVSATLYWPNGNYSGL
-418 DGKSLQPVKNS
+418 GKNDANS
-429 SFKVLPFTFL
+429 SVLPFTFL
-439 PFQGSTEEGIYI
+439 PFQGSTEGIYI

-456 SLVTRSNWS
+456 SLITRSNWS

-477 LLSKCQFVIAPTDNS
+477 LLSKCQFVIAPTDSS

-509 TTTTEPLM
+509 TTTTEPVM

-526 QNSSAIVAQYGN
+526 QNSSAIVAQYGD

-588 ATDYYHWTSTQCNSS
+588 ATDYYWTSTQCNSS
-603 SSWSMHWNKSDLNKS
+603 SSWSMHWNKSDLHKS
-618 LKGNV
+618 LKSNV
-623 RRVRAFAS
+623 RRVRAFAPL
-631 FNNKRTQIVQN
+631 NNKRTQIVQN
-642 AKVIPNNSPSK
+642 AKIIPNNSPSK

-698 EVVLEQGATVNIT
+698 EVVLEQGVTVNIT
-711 VKENTESGNIVP
+711 VKENTESGNTIP

-768 AVVTKDI
+768 AVVTKNI

-789 YNVTANVTKTSEPVP
+789 YNITANVTKTSEPVP

-876 HYENLGGAKFAYRFS
+876 RYENLGGTKFAYRFS

-896 EDWIHVPA
+896 EDWVHVPA
-904 SLIGAYKGY
+904 SLVGAYKGY
-913 VSSKK
+913 VSSNK

-930 ISFNNATTYSESRG
+930 ISFNNATTYSEARG

-1044 AYSSMGYISHIQAE
+1044 AYSSMGYILHIQAE

>member
-27 GIFESPENLW
+27 GVFESPENLW

-46 NTWAVDFNVKG
+46 NTWAVNFTVKG
-57 REKHEL
+57 NEKQEW
-63 IFRPKVGD
+63 IFRPKIGD
-71 FVYSDKTWST
+71 FVYSDKTWSSI
-81 NLSETK
+81 LSETK

-107 NVQSDY
+107 QTGNAV
-113 WSSTNSLIPDVT
+113 WATSSSIADVT
-125 TETNTSLALCD
+125 TETNISLAICD

-142 SQNIILTK
+142 SQNIILAK
-150 PTEDTA
+150 PAENTA

-168 GAGSW
+168 SAGSW
-173 FLPSCGQWNVAR
+173 FLPSCGQWNVFQ
-185 LNRTIINGSI
+185 LNKTKINASI
-195 SIAGGAIIGS
+195 SAAGGIIVS
-205 TIFWTSTQYN
+205 DETEYWTSTQYDAD
-215 KQAAWSAYWGDS
+215 KSWTFDGGVFRVLVKRDL
-227 APSGYAKTNPCNS
+227 PSS
-240 RPFCTYE
+240 HPFCTYK
-247 YNPVPNGVYIYDKDD
+247 YNPVPNGVYIYDKDN
-262 NRYTKEEWALSG
+262 NRYTKEEWALSS
-274 KGTSD
+274 KEISD

-294 STAISAQSYPFGGRD
+294 STNKSGVNYAFGGQG
-309 TLIPN
+309 TSISN
-314 VPLLSSGIPISNLS
+314 VPMLDTDTTQNIYI
-328 KATHGFIY
+328 ATHGFIY

-341 SALGIDNALAAKYAK
+341 SQLGTGNAPAEEYAK
-356 TYAFGNGQSGYLPSF
+356 TYVFGNGQRGYLPSF
-371 GEVNILYSYR
+371 GELTTLYSYK

-387 LRTLGL
+387 LHTLGL
-393 YLWGSQYIQT
+393 SLWGDISIQT
-403 CTQFGPTNNAALYWQ
+403 CTQQGASVSATLYWPNGNYSGL
-418 DGKSLQPVKNS
+418 GKNDANS
-429 SFKVLPFTFL
+429 SVLPFTFL
-439 PFQGSTEEGIYI
+439 PFQGSTEGIYL

-456 SLVTRSNWS
+456 NLITRSNWS
-465 IENNNKAVGVVV
+465 IENNNKAVGVAV
-477 LLSKCQFVIAPTDNS
+477 LLSKCQFVIAPTDSS

-509 TTTTEPLM
+509 TTTTEPVM

-526 QNSSAIVAQYGN
+526 QNSSAIVAQYGY

-588 ATDYYHWTSTQCNSS
+588 ATKYYWTSTQCNST
-603 SSWSMHWNKSDLNKS
+603 SSWSMNWNRSDLHSSLKSD
-618 LKGNV
+618 V
-623 RRVRAFAS
+623 RRVRAFAPL
-631 FNNKRTQIVQN
+631 NNKRTQIVQN
-642 AKVIPNNSPSK
+642 AKIIPNNSPSK

-698 EVVLEQGATVNIT
+698 EVVLKQGITVNIT
-711 VKENTESGNIVP
+711 VKENIESGNTIP

-754 GSYTFTIEKDGYSK
+754 GPHTFTIEKDGYSK

-789 YNVTANVTKTSEPVP
+789 YNITANVTKTSEPVP

-876 HYENLGGAKFAYRFS
+876 RYENLGGTKFAYRFS

-896 EDWIHVPA
+896 EDWVHVPA
-904 SLIGAYKGY
+904 SLVGAYKGF

-918 LYSRSGVTPKGD
+918 WYSRSGVTPKVN
-930 ISFNNATTYSESRG
+930 ISFNNVTTYSEARG

-1015 GLEEYVKGV
+1015 GLDEYVKGV

-1044 AYSSMGYISHIQAE
+1044 AYSSGGYISQIQAE

-1065 IPTSIQSQEQLGENY
+1065 IPTSIQSQEQLGKNY

-1085 TLGSEEIILSRSGA
+1085 TLGSEEVILSRSGE
-1099 HAVEGNG
+1099 HAVEENG
-1106 SIAYTYANDTTTSIS
+1106 SIAYTYANDATTSIS

>member
-27 GIFESPENLW
+27 GVFESPENLW

-46 NTWAVDFNVKG
+46 NTWAVNFTVKG
-57 REKHEL
+57 NEKQEW
-63 IFRPKVGD
+63 IFRPKIGD
-71 FVYSDKTWST
+71 FVYSDKTWSSI
-81 NLSETK
+81 LSETK

-107 NVQSDY
+107 QTGDAV
-113 WSSTNSLIPDVT
+113 WATSSSIADVT
-125 TETNTSLALCD
+125 TETNISLAICD

-142 SQNIILTK
+142 SQNIILAK
-150 PTEDTA
+150 PAENTA

-168 GAGSW
+168 SAGSW
-173 FLPSCGQWNVAR
+173 FLPSCGQWNVFQ
-185 LNRTIINGSI
+185 LNKTKINASI
-195 SIAGGAIIGS
+195 SAAGGIIVS
-205 TIFWTSTQYN
+205 DETEYWTSTQYD
-215 KQAAWSAYWGDS
+215 ADRSWTFDG
-227 APSGYAKTNPCNS
+227 GVLRVLAKRGLRS
-240 RPFCTYE
+240 SHPFCTYK
-247 YNPVPNGVYIYDKDD
+247 YNPVPNGVYIYDKDN
-262 NRYTKEEWALSG
+262 NRYTKEEWALSS
-274 KGTSD
+274 KEISD

-294 STAISAQSYPFGGRD
+294 STNKSGVNYAFGGQG
-309 TLIPN
+309 TLISN
-314 VPLLSSGIPISNLS
+314 VPMLDTDTTQNIYI
-328 KATHGFIY
+328 ATHGFIY

-341 SALGIDNALAAKYAK
+341 SQLGTGNAPAEEYAK
-356 TYAFGNGQSGYLPSF
+356 TYVFGNGQRGYLPSF
-371 GEVNILYSYR
+371 GELTTLYSYK

-387 LRTLGL
+387 LHTLGL
-393 YLWGSQYIQT
+393 SLWGDISIQT
-403 CTQFGPTNNAALYWQ
+403 CTQQGASVSTTLYWPNGNYSGL
-418 DGKSLQPVKNS
+418 GKNDAS
-429 SFKVLPFTFL
+429 SVLPFTFL
-439 PFQGSTEEGIYI
+439 PFQGSTEGIYI

-456 SLVTRSNWS
+456 SLITRSNWS

-477 LLSKCQFVIAPTDNS
+477 LLSKCQFVIAPTDSS

-509 TTTTEPLM
+509 TTTTEPVM

-526 QNSSAIVAQYGN
+526 QNSSAIVAQYGD

-588 ATDYYHWTSTQCNSS
+588 ATDYYWTSTQCNSS
-603 SSWSMHWNKSDLNKS
+603 SSWSMHWTKSDLHKS
-618 LKGNV
+618 LKSNV
-623 RRVRAFAS
+623 RRVRAFAPL
-631 FNNKRTQIVQN
+631 NNKRTQIVQN
-642 AKVIPNNSPSK
+642 AKIIPNNSPSK

-698 EVVLEQGATVNIT
+698 EVVLEQGVTVNIT
-711 VKENTESGNIVP
+711 VKENTESGNTIP

-789 YNVTANVTKTSEPVP
+789 YNITANVTKTSEPVP

-876 HYENLGGAKFAYRFS
+876 RYENLGGTKFAYRFS

-896 EDWIHVPA
+896 EDWVHVPA
-904 SLIGAYKGY
+904 SLVGAYKGY

-930 ISFNNATTYSESRG
+930 ISFNNATTYSEARG

-1106 SIAYTYANDTTTSIS
+1106 SIAYTYANDATTSIS

>member
-27 GIFESPENLW
+27 GVFESPENLW

-46 NTWAVDFNVKG
+46 NTWAVNFTVKG
-57 REKHEL
+57 NEKQEW
-63 IFRPKVGD
+63 IFRPKIGD
-71 FVYSDKTWST
+71 FVYSDKTWSSI
-81 NLSETK
+81 LSETK

-107 NVQSDY
+107 QTGDAV
-113 WSSTNSLIPDVT
+113 WATSSSIADVT
-125 TETNTSLALCD
+125 TETNISLAICD

-142 SQNIILTK
+142 SQNIILAK
-150 PTEDTA
+150 PAENTA

-168 GAGSW
+168 SAGSW
-173 FLPSCGQWNVAR
+173 FLPSCGQWNVFQ
-185 LNRTIINGSI
+185 LNKTKINASI
-195 SIAGGAIIGS
+195 SAAGGIIVS
-205 TIFWTSTQYN
+205 DETEYWTSTQYDADRSWTFDGGVLRVLV
-215 KQAAWSAYWGDS
+215 KRGLRSS
-227 APSGYAKTNPCNS
+227 H
-240 RPFCTYE
+240 PFCTYK
-247 YNPVPNGVYIYDKDD
+247 YNPVPNGVYIYDKDN
-262 NRYTKEEWALSG
+262 NRYTKEEWALSS
-274 KGTSD
+274 KEISD

-294 STAISAQSYPFGGRD
+294 STNKSGVNYAFGGQG
-309 TLIPN
+309 TLISN
-314 VPLLSSGIPISNLS
+314 VPMLDTDTTQNIYI
-328 KATHGFIY
+328 ATHGFIY

-341 SALGIDNALAAKYAK
+341 SQLGTGNAPAEEYAK
-356 TYAFGNGQSGYLPSF
+356 TYVFGNGQRGYLPSF
-371 GEVNILYSYR
+371 GELTTLYSYK

-387 LRTLGL
+387 LHTLGL
-393 YLWGSQYIQT
+393 SLWGDVSIQT
-403 CTQFGPTNNAALYWQ
+403 CTQQGASVSATLYWPNGNYSGL
-418 DGKSLQPVKNS
+418 GKNDANS
-429 SFKVLPFTFL
+429 SVLPFTFL
-439 PFQGSTEEGIYI
+439 PFQGSTEGIYI

-456 SLVTRSNWS
+456 SLITRSNWS

-477 LLSKCQFVIAPTDNS
+477 LLSKCQFVIAPTDSS

-509 TTTTEPLM
+509 TTTTEPVM

-526 QNSSAIVAQYGN
+526 QNSSAIVAQYGD

-588 ATDYYHWTSTQCNSS
+588 ATDYYWTSTQCNSS
-603 SSWSMHWNKSDLNKS
+603 SSWSMHWTKSDLHKS
-618 LKGNV
+618 LKSNV
-623 RRVRAFAS
+623 RRVRAFAPL
-631 FNNKRTQIVQN
+631 NNKRTQIVQN
-642 AKVIPNNSPSK
+642 AKIIPNNSPSK

-698 EVVLEQGATVNIT
+698 EVVLEQGVTVNIT
-711 VKENTESGNIVP
+711 VKENTESGNTIP

-789 YNVTANVTKTSEPVP
+789 YNITANVTKTSEPVP

-876 HYENLGGAKFAYRFS
+876 RYENLGGTKFAYRFS

-896 EDWIHVPA
+896 EDWVHVPA
-904 SLIGAYKGY
+904 SLVGAYKGY

-930 ISFNNATTYSESRG
+930 ISFNNATTYSEARG

-1085 TLGSEEIILSRSGA
+1085 TMGSEEIILSRSGA

-1106 SIAYTYANDTTTSIS
+1106 SIAYTYANDSTTSTS

>member
-27 GIFESPENLW
+27 GVFESPENLW

-46 NTWAVDFNVKG
+46 NTWAVNFTVKG
-57 REKHEL
+57 NEKQEW
-63 IFRPKVGD
+63 IFRPKIGD
-71 FVYSDKTWST
+71 FVYSDKTWSSI
-81 NLSETK
+81 LSETK

-107 NVQSDY
+107 QTGDAV
-113 WSSTNSLIPDVT
+113 WATSSSIADVT
-125 TETNTSLALCD
+125 TETNISLAICD

-142 SQNIILTK
+142 SQNIILAK
-150 PTEDTA
+150 PAENTA

-168 GAGSW
+168 SAGSW
-173 FLPSCGQWNVAR
+173 FLPSCGQWNVFQ
-185 LNRTIINGSI
+185 LNKTKINASI
-195 SIAGGAIIGS
+195 SAAGGIIVS
-205 TIFWTSTQYN
+205 DETEYWTSTQYDADRSWTFDGGVLRVLV
-215 KQAAWSAYWGDS
+215 KRGLRS
-227 APSGYAKTNPCNS
+227 PH
-240 RPFCTYE
+240 PFCTYK
-247 YNPVPNGVYIYDKDD
+247 YNPVPNGVYIYDKDN
-262 NRYTKEEWALSG
+262 NRYTKEEWALSS
-274 KGTSD
+274 KEISD

-294 STAISAQSYPFGGRD
+294 STNKSGVNYAFGGQG
-309 TLIPN
+309 TLISN
-314 VPLLSSGIPISNLS
+314 VPMLDTDTTQNIYI
-328 KATHGFIY
+328 ATHGFIY

-341 SALGIDNALAAKYAK
+341 SQLGTGNAPAEEYAK
-356 TYAFGNGQSGYLPSF
+356 TYVFGNGQRGYLPSF
-371 GEVNILYSYR
+371 GELITLYSYK

-387 LRTLGL
+387 LHTLGL
-393 YLWGSQYIQT
+393 SLWGDVSIQT
-403 CTQFGPTNNAALYWQ
+403 CTQQGASVSATLYWPNGNYSGL
-418 DGKSLQPVKNS
+418 GKNDANS
-429 SFKVLPFTFL
+429 SVLPFTFL
-439 PFQGSTEEGIYI
+439 PFQGSTEGIYI

-456 SLVTRSNWS
+456 SLITRSNWS

-477 LLSKCQFVIAPTDNS
+477 LLSKCQFVIAPTDSS

-509 TTTTEPLM
+509 TTTTEPVM

-526 QNSSAIVAQYGN
+526 QNSSAIVAQYGD

-545 WCQSFLFKNGERGYL
+545 WCQNFLFKNGERGYL

-588 ATDYYHWTSTQCNSS
+588 ATDYYWTSTQCNSS
-603 SSWSMHWNKSDLNKS
+603 SSWSMHWNKSDLHKS
-618 LKGNV
+618 LKSNV
-623 RRVRAFAS
+623 RRVRAFAPL
-631 FNNKRTQIVQN
+631 NNKRTQIVQN
-642 AKVIPNNSPSK
+642 AKIIPNNSPSK

-698 EVVLEQGATVNIT
+698 EVILEQGATVNIT
-711 VKENTESGNIVP
+711 VKENTESGNVVP

-732 DGVLDYI
+732 DGILDYI

-876 HYENLGGAKFAYRFS
+876 RYENLGGTKFAYRFS

-930 ISFNNATTYSESRG
+930 ISFNNATTYSEARG

-1085 TLGSEEIILSRSGA
+1085 TMGSEEIILSRSGA

-1106 SIAYTYANDTTTSIS
+1106 SIAYTYANDSTTSTS

>member
-27 GIFESPENLW
+27 GVFESPENLW

-46 NTWAVDFNVKG
+46 NTWAVNFTVKG
-57 REKHEL
+57 NEKQEW
-63 IFRPKVGD
+63 IFRPKIGD
-71 FVYSDKTWST
+71 FVYSDKTWSLI
-81 NLSETK
+81 LSETK

-107 NVQSDY
+107 QTGDAV
-113 WSSTNSLIPDVT
+113 WATSSSIADVT
-125 TETNTSLALCD
+125 TETNISLAICD

-142 SQNIILTK
+142 SQNIILAK
-150 PTEDTA
+150 PAENTA

-168 GAGSW
+168 SAGSW
-173 FLPSCGQWNVAR
+173 FLPSCGQWNVFQ
-185 LNRTIINGSI
+185 LNKTKINASI
-195 SIAGGAIIGS
+195 SAAGGIIVS
-205 TIFWTSTQYN
+205 DETEYWTSTQYD
-215 KQAAWSAYWGDS
+215 ADRSWTFDG
-227 APSGYAKTNPCNS
+227 GVLRVLAKRGLRS
-240 RPFCTYE
+240 SHPFCTYK
-247 YNPVPNGVYIYDKDD
+247 YNPVPNGVYIYDKDN
-262 NRYTKEEWALSG
+262 NRYTKEEWALSS
-274 KGTSD
+274 KEISD

-294 STAISAQSYPFGGRD
+294 STNKSGVNYAFGGQG
-309 TLIPN
+309 TLISN
-314 VPLLSSGIPISNLS
+314 VPMLDTDTTQNIYI
-328 KATHGFIY
+328 ATHGFIY

-341 SALGIDNALAAKYAK
+341 SQLGTGNAPAEEYAK
-356 TYAFGNGQSGYLPSF
+356 TYVFGNGQRGYLPSF
-371 GEVNILYSYR
+371 GELTTLYSYK

-387 LRTLGL
+387 LHTLGL
-393 YLWGSQYIQT
+393 SLWGDISIQT
-403 CTQFGPTNNAALYWQ
+403 CTQQGASVSVTLYWPNGNYSGL
-418 DGKSLQPVKNS
+418 GKNDANS
-429 SFKVLPFTFL
+429 SVLPFTFL
-439 PFQGSTEEGIYI
+439 PFQGSTEGIYI

-456 SLVTRSNWS
+456 SLITRSNWS

-477 LLSKCQFVIAPTDNS
+477 LLSKCQFVIAPTDSS

-509 TTTTEPLM
+509 TTTTEPVM

-526 QNSSAIVAQYGN
+526 QNSSAIVAQYGD

-588 ATDYYHWTSTQCNSS
+588 ATDYYWTSTQCNSS
-603 SSWSMHWNKSDLNKS
+603 SSWSMHWTKSDLHKS
-618 LKGNV
+618 LKSNV
-623 RRVRAFAS
+623 RRVRAFAPL
-631 FNNKRTQIVQN
+631 NNKRTQIVQN
-642 AKVIPNNSPSK
+642 AKIIPNNSPSK

-698 EVVLEQGATVNIT
+698 EVVLEQGVTVNIT
-711 VKENTESGNIVP
+711 VKENTESGNTIP

-739 TETTEGGMISTHLLN
+739 TETTERGMISTHLLN

-789 YNVTANVTKTSEPVP
+789 YNITANVTKTSEPVP

-876 HYENLGGAKFAYRFS
+876 RYENLGGTKFAYRFS

-896 EDWIHVPA
+896 EDWVHVPA
-904 SLIGAYKGY
+904 SLVGAYKGY

-918 LYSRSGVTPKGD
+918 LYSRSRVTPKGD
-930 ISFNNATTYSESRG
+930 ISFNNATTYSEARG

-1044 AYSSMGYISHIQAE
+1044 AYSSMGCISHIQAE

-1085 TLGSEEIILSRSGA
+1085 TLGSEETILSRSGA

-1106 SIAYTYANDTTTSIS
+1106 SIAYTYANDATTSIS

>member
-27 GIFESPENLW
+27 GVFESPENLW

-46 NTWAVDFNVKG
+46 NTWAVNFTVKG
-57 REKHEL
+57 NEKQEW
-63 IFRPKVGD
+63 IFRPKIGD
-71 FVYSDKTWST
+71 FVYSDKTWSSI
-81 NLSETK
+81 LSETK

-107 NVQSDY
+107 QAGDAV
-113 WSSTNSLIPDVT
+113 WATSSSIADVT
-125 TETNTSLALCD
+125 TETNISLAICD

-142 SQNIILTK
+142 SQNIILAK
-150 PTEDTA
+150 PAENTA

-168 GAGSW
+168 SAGSW
-173 FLPSCGQWNVAR
+173 FLPSCGQWNVFQ
-185 LNRTIINGSI
+185 LNKTKINASI
-195 SIAGGAIIGS
+195 SAAGGIIVS
-205 TIFWTSTQYN
+205 DETEYWTSTQYD
-215 KQAAWSAYWGDS
+215 ADRSWTFDG
-227 APSGYAKTNPCNS
+227 GVLRVLAKRGLRS
-240 RPFCTYE
+240 SHPFCTYK
-247 YNPVPNGVYIYDKDD
+247 YNPVPNGVYIYDKDN
-262 NRYTKEEWALSG
+262 NRYTKEEWALSS
-274 KGTSD
+274 KEISD

-294 STAISAQSYPFGGRD
+294 STNKSGVNYAFGGQG
-309 TLIPN
+309 TLISN
-314 VPLLSSGIPISNLS
+314 VPILDTDTTQNIYI
-328 KATHGFIY
+328 ATHGFIY

-341 SALGIDNALAAKYAK
+341 SQLGTGNAPAEEYAK
-356 TYAFGNGQSGYLPSF
+356 TYVFGNGQRGYLPSF
-371 GEVNILYSYR
+371 GELTTLYSYK

-387 LRTLGL
+387 LHTLGL
-393 YLWGSQYIQT
+393 SLWGDVSIQT
-403 CTQFGPTNNAALYWQ
+403 CTQQGASVSATLYWPNGNYSGL
-418 DGKSLQPVKNS
+418 GKNDANS
-429 SFKVLPFTFL
+429 SVLPFTFL
-439 PFQGSTEEGIYI
+439 PFQGSTEGIYI

-456 SLVTRSNWS
+456 SLITRSNWS

-477 LLSKCQFVIAPTDNS
+477 LLSKCQFVIAPTDSS

-509 TTTTEPLM
+509 TTTTEPVM

-526 QNSSAIVAQYGN
+526 QNSSAIVAQYGD

-588 ATDYYHWTSTQCNSS
+588 ATEYYWTSTQCNSS
-603 SSWSMHWNKSDLNKS
+603 SSWSMHWTKSDLHKS
-618 LKGNV
+618 LKSNV
-623 RRVRAFAS
+623 RRVRAFAPL
-631 FNNKRTQIVQN
+631 NNKRTQIVQN
-642 AKVIPNNSPSK
+642 AKIIPNNSPSK

-661 EATLRLRAG
+661 EVTLRLRAG

-698 EVVLEQGATVNIT
+698 EVVLEQGVTVNIT
-711 VKENTESGNIVP
+711 VKENTESGNTIP

-876 HYENLGGAKFAYRFS
+876 RYENLGGTKFAYRFS

-913 VSSKK
+913 VSSNK

-930 ISFNNATTYSESRG
+930 ILFNNATTYSEARG

-1085 TLGSEEIILSRSGA
+1085 TMGSEEIILSRSGA

-1106 SIAYTYANDTTTSIS
+1106 SIAYTYANDSTTSTS

>member
-27 GIFESPENLW
+27 GVFESPENLW

-46 NTWAVDFNVKG
+46 NTWAVNFTVKG
-57 REKHEL
+57 NEKQEW
-63 IFRPKVGD
+63 IFRPKIGD
-71 FVYSDKTWST
+71 FVYSDKTWSSI
-81 NLSETK
+81 LSETK

-107 NVQSDY
+107 QTGDAV
-113 WSSTNSLIPDVT
+113 WATSSSIADVT
-125 TETNTSLALCD
+125 TETNISLAICD

-142 SQNIILTK
+142 SQNIILAK
-150 PTEDTA
+150 PAENTA

-168 GAGSW
+168 SAGSW
-173 FLPSCGQWNVAR
+173 FLPSCGQWNVFQ
-185 LNRTIINGSI
+185 LNKTKINASI
-195 SIAGGAIIGS
+195 SAAGGIIVS
-205 TIFWTSTQYN
+205 DETEYWTSTQYDADRSWTFDGGVLRVLV
-215 KQAAWSAYWGDS
+215 KRGLRSS
-227 APSGYAKTNPCNS
+227 H
-240 RPFCTYE
+240 PFCTYK
-247 YNPVPNGVYIYDKDD
+247 YNPVPNGVYIYDKDN
-262 NRYTKEEWALSG
+262 NRYTKEEWALSS
-274 KGTSD
+274 KEISD

-294 STAISAQSYPFGGRD
+294 STNKSGVNYAFGGQG
-309 TLIPN
+309 TLISN
-314 VPLLSSGIPISNLS
+314 VPMLDTDTTQNIYI
-328 KATHGFIY
+328 ATHGFIY

-341 SALGIDNALAAKYAK
+341 SQLGTGNAPAEEYAK
-356 TYAFGNGQSGYLPSF
+356 TYVFGNGQRGYLPSF
-371 GEVNILYSYR
+371 GELTTLYSYK

-387 LRTLGL
+387 LHTLGL
-393 YLWGSQYIQT
+393 SLWGDVSIQT
-403 CTQFGPTNNAALYWQ
+403 CTQQGASVSANLYWPNGNYSGL
-418 DGKSLQPVKNS
+418 GKNGANS
-429 SFKVLPFTFL
+429 SVLPFTFL
-439 PFQGSTEEGIYI
+439 PFQGSTEGIYI

-456 SLVTRSNWS
+456 SLITRSNWS
-465 IENNNKAVGVVV
+465 IENNNKAVGVAV
-477 LLSKCQFVIAPTDNS
+477 LLSKCQFVIAPTDSS

-497 SKGGAQD
+497 SKGGARD

-509 TTTTEPLM
+509 TTTTEPVM

-526 QNSSAIVAQYGN
+526 QNSSAIVAQYGD

-588 ATDYYHWTSTQCNSS
+588 ATNYYWTSTQCNSS
-603 SSWSMHWNKSDLNKS
+603 SSWSMNWNRSDLHKS
-618 LKGNV
+618 LKSNV
-623 RRVRAFAS
+623 RRVRAFAPL
-631 FNNKRTQIVQN
+631 NNKRTQIVQN
-642 AKVIPNNSPSK
+642 AKIIPNNSPSK

-698 EVVLEQGATVNIT
+698 EVVLEQGVTVNIT
-711 VKENTESGNIVP
+711 VKENTESGNTIP

-789 YNVTANVTKTSEPVP
+789 YNITANITKTSEPVP

-876 HYENLGGAKFAYRFS
+876 RYENLGGTKFAYRFS

-896 EDWIHVPA
+896 EDWVHVPA
-904 SLIGAYKGY
+904 SLVGAYKGY
-913 VSSKK
+913 VSSNK

-930 ISFNNATTYSESRG
+930 ISFNNATTYSEARG

-1044 AYSSMGYISHIQAE
+1044 AYSSRGYISHIQAE

-1085 TLGSEEIILSRSGA
+1085 TLGSEEMILSRSGA

>member
-27 GIFESPENLW
+27 GVFESPENLW

-46 NTWAVDFNVKG
+46 NTWAVNFTVKG
-57 REKHEL
+57 NEKQEW
-63 IFRPKVGD
+63 IFRPKIGD
-71 FVYSDKTWST
+71 FVYSDKTWSSI
-81 NLSETK
+81 LSETK

-107 NVQSDY
+107 QAGDAV
-113 WSSTNSLIPDVT
+113 WATSSSIADVT
-125 TETNTSLALCD
+125 TETNISLAICD

-142 SQNIILTK
+142 SQNIILAK
-150 PTEDTA
+150 PAENTA

-168 GAGSW
+168 SAGSW
-173 FLPSCGQWNVAR
+173 FLPSCGQWNVFQ
-185 LNRTIINGSI
+185 LNKTKINASI
-195 SIAGGAIIGS
+195 SAAGGIIVS
-205 TIFWTSTQYN
+205 DETEYWTSTQYD
-215 KQAAWSAYWGDS
+215 ADRSWTFDG
-227 APSGYAKTNPCNS
+227 GVS
-240 RPFCTYE
+240 RVLVKRGVRSSHPFCTYK
-247 YNPVPNGVYIYDKDD
+247 YNPVPNGVYIYDKDN
-262 NRYTKEEWALSG
+262 NRYTKEEWALSS
-274 KGTSD
+274 KEISD

-294 STAISAQSYPFGGRD
+294 STNKSGVNYAFGGQG
-309 TLIPN
+309 TLISN
-314 VPLLSSGIPISNLS
+314 VPMLDIDTIQNIYI
-328 KATHGFIY
+328 ATHGFIY

-341 SALGIDNALAAKYAK
+341 SQLGTGNAPAEEYAK
-356 TYAFGNGQSGYLPSF
+356 TYVFGNGQRGYLPSF
-371 GEVNILYSYR
+371 GELTTLYSYK

-387 LRTLGL
+387 LHTLGL
-393 YLWGSQYIQT
+393 SLWGDVSIQT
-403 CTQFGPTNNAALYWQ
+403 CTQQGASVSATLYWPN
-418 DGKSLQPVKNS
+418 GNYSGLGKNS
-429 SFKVLPFTFL
+429 ANSSVLPFTFL
-439 PFQGSTEEGIYI
+439 PFQGSTEGIYI

-456 SLVTRSNWS
+456 SLITRSNWS

-477 LLSKCQFVIAPTDNS
+477 LLSKCQFVIAPTDSS

-509 TTTTEPLM
+509 TTTTEPVM

-526 QNSSAIVAQYGN
+526 QNSSAIVAQYGD

-545 WCQSFLFKNGERGYL
+545 WCQNFLFKNGERGYL

-588 ATDYYHWTSTQCNSS
+588 ATEYYWTSTQCNSS
-603 SSWSMHWNKSDLNKS
+603 SSWSMHWNKSDLHKS
-618 LKGNV
+618 LKSNV
-623 RRVRAFAS
+623 RRVRAFAPL
-631 FNNKRTQIVQN
+631 NNKRTQIVQN
-642 AKVIPNNSPSK
+642 AKIIPNNSPSK

-698 EVVLEQGATVNIT
+698 EVILEQGATVNIT
-711 VKENTESGNIVP
+711 VKENTESGNVVP

-732 DGVLDYI
+732 DGILDYI

-754 GSYTFTIEKDGYSK
+754 GFYTFTIEKDGYSK
-768 AVVTKDI
+768 AVVTKGI

-876 HYENLGGAKFAYRFS
+876 RYENLGGTKFAYRFS

-918 LYSRSGVTPKGD
+918 LYSRSGVTPEGY
-930 ISFNNATTYSESRG
+930 ISFNNATTYSEARG

-1085 TLGSEEIILSRSGA
+1085 TMGSEEIILSRSGA

-1106 SIAYTYANDTTTSIS
+1106 SIAYTYANDSTTSTS